1 MATSGNIEKK
11 FHGGST
17 GGYYIGI
24 DWKVNSQSV
33 SGNSSNVTAT
43 FYIRTSGN
51 GYTISSSASKNV
63 TLTINGTKY
72 SGTATVGMGANTKK
86 NLLSKTVTVNHNS
99 DGTKTC
105 SFACSGVFGL
115 TLSGKYYGTVSH
127 SGNGT
132 FNTINLNSAPRW
144 TSDDTRMNDI
154 RSHVIIPENWNSVT
168 VTSSTATDNEQ
179 GGNLHY
185 DIHRYING
193 VYSAQIKAGG
203 SNLSVTD
210 NIGSWGQGTRIKYEA
225 RVHDGSL
232 WASNSRWSWEYTK
245 NTFGRAAVDNVGSIT
260 AGTQGL
266 TFRAYG
272 ISNSGAGNGYV
283 NTEFGYRMECLTPG
297 VSIQGS
303 TEHYQNNQ
311 GDVNFAIGIKNNGGN
326 PTNPHW
332 IDANQLKAVFRDSN
346 YCGEIRLR
354 LTSWNSYGS
363 SGYFDFSV
371 WVDLRQNPPWTSIR
385 YGANNKI
392 NFNGTDYYIPAHL
405 PFYLEWDAVSD
416 PVEGNA
422 CTYDVLYQIGEES
435 WVHLGSTSST
445 NYTAYLGNTAIGNRK
460 INNFRMIVRAKTRYG
475 YYSDTGATRI
485 SLWDYSVPTVR
496 VSSINRTKD
505 KVTISGQ
512 ITTNT
517 SIPGNTASGE
527 HYRWHGESNIG
538 FTASGSGATKSFTL
552 NIAAAQN
559 KSGNIHIASS
569 DLVMDKLSTI
579 ISKQWGNID
588 VAVKAYMPIMS
599 MNKFGVGIGTRLANS
614 NYVFEVDGN
623 ANVKGKL
630 YINGSAVANASH
642 THNNIVSR
650 GDVTCESGTA
660 RPAVSGASMSQAYNN
675 GYPTAYGNL
684 LTLRGTGD
692 SQLLLG
698 WSGTNGAHAPAYIRS
713 RRDVG
718 DANWS
723 GWAQIYT
730 TAHKPSASDI
740 GALPLSGGTMRGY
753 IQLPSN
759 GGSWINGATNGNLRG
774 YQQSSGSYHPII
786 SQTTSSGHKVSLGG
800 LGDDF
805 GFHIYDKNRTD
816 NGVDKYWRIS
826 LGGKDIYTDMR
837 FTIQD
842 NWLYTTGN
850 NGWYNSTHGGGWYMS
865 DSSWIR
871 AYNNKNIYTAGTIQ
885 GWASR
890 ARYVKALDSSNN
902 LDFEFDSGEGYFN
915 VYSGSGV
922 GIVVGRPWSGS
933 KGTEPALYNNGGGS
947 WGFLG
952 NSGNAWFRVYGYGGS
967 VSDRN
972 KKYHI
977 TKALEEEQYEN
988 LKNLNIYNYRT
999 ISENNT
1005 SGEKVAE
1012 KHLTHS
1018 NFKNDDGEYLTSA
1031 VVVDGIE
1038 YDELDE
1044 NLSQDEIKRLRIEE
1058 ILDKNPSFSK
1068 ELKRQDLM
1076 LGAMVDELPTEVTFY
1091 DNEGGDG
1098 KAVDMYSYTT
1108 MVAGA
1113 TKHLINKVE
1122 TLEKENEIKDN
1133 KISELEQR
1141 LEKMEELLN
1150 GIINKG

>member
-72 SGTATVGMGANTKK
+72 SGTAKVGMGANTKK

-225 RVHDGSL
+225 KVHDGSL
-232 WASNSRWSWEYTK
+232 WASGSRWSWEYTK

-311 GDVNFAIGIKNNGGN
+311 GDVNFTIGIKNNGGN

-371 WVDLRQNPPWTSIR
+371 SVDLRQNPPWTSIR

-517 SIPGNTASGE
+517 SIPGNTASDE

-569 DLVMDKLSTI
+569 DLVMDKLSAI

-630 YINGSAVANASH
+630 YINGKPIQMDTSNLLKKSDLATATNYKGKVANIGNDGVMEVGKYIDFHNH
-642 THNNIVSR
+642 TTNDYDSRITCDGDILTVSR
-650 GDVTCESGTA
+650 HLATG
-660 RPAVSGASMSQAYNN
+660 
-675 GYPTAYGNL
+675 GNL
-684 LTLRGTGD
+684 T
-692 SQLLLG
+692 
-698 WSGTNGAHAPAYIRS
+698 
-713 RRDVG
+713 V
-718 DANWS
+718 
-723 GWAQIYT
+723 
-730 TAHKPSASDI
+730 
-740 GALPLSGGTMRGY
+740 GGTINPQSY
-753 IQLPSN
+753 IQLPNS
-759 GGSWINGATNGNLRG
+759 GGSWLNGATNGNIRG
-774 YQQSSGSYHPII
+774 YRQSTGSYHPLI
-786 SQTTSSGHKVSLGG
+786 SQTTSSGHKISLGG
-800 LGDDF
+800 LGNDF
-805 GFHIYDKNRTD
+805 GFYMYDANRTE
-816 NGVDKYWRIS
+816 NGFDGYFKFICNSKEIESGCVIN
-826 LGGKDIYTDMR
+826 M
-837 FTIQD
+837 
-842 NWLYTTGN
+842 GN
-850 NGWYNSTHGGGWYMS
+850 HIKFWNNNALLFATHGGGWFMS
-865 DSSWIR
+865 DSTWIR
-871 AYNNKNIYTAGTIQ
+871 AYNDKNIYTGGEVKCNRVTTRSMDAPDGQNIDINTK
-885 GWASR
+885 GR
-890 ARYVKALDSSNN
+890 ALGLNCSSA
-902 LDFEFDSGEGYFN
+902 
-915 VYSGSGV
+915 SGV
-922 GIVVGRPWSGS
+922 WVEFKAQWSGS
-933 KGTEPALYNNGGGS
+933 KGTEPSLFNTSGNGWGYIGGS
-947 WGFLG
+947 GYSWY
-952 NSGNAWFRVYGYGGS
+952 RVYGIGGS

-972 KKYHI
+972 KKYDI
-977 TKALEEEQYEN
+977 AKADCSEQYEN
-988 LKNLNIYNYRT
+988 IKNINLYNYRT
-999 ISENNT
+999 ISDKVNEET
-1005 SGEKVAE
+1005 GDVEEKI
-1012 KHLTHS
+1012 
-1018 NFKNDDGEYLTSA
+1018 Y
-1031 VVVDGIE
+1031 
-1038 YDELDE
+1038 
-1044 NLSQDEIKRLRIEE
+1044 
-1058 ILDKNPSFSK
+1058 
-1068 ELKRQDLM
+1068 RQDLM
-1076 LGAMVDELPTEVTFY
+1076 LGCMVDELPTETVFY
-1091 DNEGGDG
+1091 DNESGDG
-1098 KAVDMYSYTT
+1098 KAVDMYSYTS
-1108 MVAGA
+1108 MILGA
-1113 TKHLINKVE
+1113 TKHLQTKVE
-1122 TLEKENEIKDN
+1122 NLEKENDLKNKRIDELEIK
-1133 KISELEQR
+1133 
-1141 LEKMEELLN
+1141 LEKLEEMLN

>member
-115 TLSGKYYGTVSH
+115 TLSGTYYGTVSH

-132 FNTINLNSAPRW
+132 FNTINLNSAPWW

-168 VTSSTATDNEQ
+168 VTSATATDNEQ

-225 RVHDGSL
+225 KVHDGSL
-232 WASNSRWSWEYTK
+232 WASSSRWSWEYTK
-245 NTFGRAAVDNVGSIT
+245 NTFTKASVNNVDTIYSDSNTFSFT
-260 AGTQGL
+260 LYGL
-266 TFRAYG
+266 R
-272 ISNSGAGNGYV
+272 NSGANNGYV
-283 NTEFGYRMECLTPG
+283 NAEFGYRIESLIPG
-297 VSIQGS
+297 ISVYGESWTFVEG
-303 TEHYQNNQ
+303 QN
-311 GDVNFAIGIKNNGGN
+311 DVRVTLGIKKGSN
-326 PTNPHW
+326 PTNRNW
-332 IDANQLKAVFRDSN
+332 LDINELKAKFRNNN
-346 YCGEIRLR
+346 YMGTVRLR
-354 LTSWNSYGS
+354 LVSWNSYGS
-363 SGYFDFSV
+363 EGYTDFDV
-371 WVDLRQNPPWTSIR
+371 YVDLRQNPPYTKIR

-422 CTYDVLYQIGEES
+422 CTYDILYQIGEES

-445 NYTAYLGNTAIGNRK
+445 NYTAYLGNTDIGNRK

-496 VSSINRTKD
+496 VSSVTRAKD

-538 FTASGSGATKSFTL
+538 FTASGSGTTKSFTL

-569 DLVMDKLSTI
+569 DLVMDKLSAI

-650 GDVTCESGTA
+650 GNVTCETGTT
-660 RPAVSGASMSQAYNN
+660 RPAVNGLSMGQVYNN
-675 GYPTAYGNL
+675 SYPTTYGNV
-684 LTLRGTGD
+684 LTLKGQGD

-713 RRDVG
+713 KRDVG

-723 GWAQIYT
+723 SWAQIYT

-740 GALPLSGGTMRGY
+740 GALSLSGGTMTGG

-759 GGSWINGATNGNLRG
+759 GGSWLSGATNGNLRG
-774 YQQSSGSYHPII
+774 YKQSSGSFHPII
-786 SQTTSSGHKVSLGG
+786 SQTTSNNHKIALGG

-805 GFHIYDKNRTD
+805 GFYMYDANRTE
-816 NGVDKYWRIS
+816 NGFDGYFKFMCNIKEIESGCVIN
-826 LGGKDIYTDMR
+826 M
-837 FTIQD
+837 
-842 NWLYTTGN
+842 GN
-850 NGWYNSTHGGGWYMS
+850 HLKFWNNNALLFATHGGGIYMS
-865 DSSWIR
+865 DSTWVRI
-871 AYNNKNIYTAGTIQ
+871 YGDKNFYTGGRIKTVNAMETRYIDAIQNSNLDISANGTGTI
-885 GWASR
+885 
-890 ARYVKALDSSNN
+890 
-902 LDFEFDSGEGYFN
+902 FFN
-915 VYSGSGV
+915 MHSGSGCNLNLNKA
-922 GIVVGRPWSGS
+922 WSGNS
-933 KGTEPALYNNGGGS
+933 GTEPSFYNTKGNG
-947 WGFLG
+947 WGFIG
-952 NSGNAWFRVYGYGGS
+952 NSGWSFYRVYGAGGS

-988 LKNLNIYNYRT
+988 LKNINIYNYRS
-999 ISENNT
+999 ISTREVDLREIAENT
-1005 SGEKVAE
+1005 LKGSGF
-1012 KHLTHS
+1012 KHE
-1018 NFKNDDGEYLTSA
+1018 DDTYKTES
-1031 VVVDGIE
+1031 VEWNGIVYE
-1038 YDELDE
+1038 ELDP
-1044 NLSQDEIKRLRIEE
+1044 NLSQEEVKEERIRQIIK
-1058 ILDKNPSFSK
+1058 KNPQYN
-1068 ELKRQDLM
+1068 EVKRQDLM

>member
-154 RSHVIIPENWNSVT
+154 RGHVIIPENWGSVT
-168 VTSSTATDNEQ
+168 VTSATATDNEQ

-225 RVHDGSL
+225 KVHDGSL
-232 WASNSRWSWEYTK
+232 WASGSRWSWEYTK

-311 GDVNFAIGIKNNGGN
+311 GDVNFTIGIKNNGGN

-371 WVDLRQNPPWTSIR
+371 SVDLRQNPPWTSIR

-569 DLVMDKLSTI
+569 DLVMDKLSAI

-623 ANVKGKL
+623 ANIKGKL
-630 YINGSAVANASH
+630 HINGSVLSN
-642 THNNIVSR
+642 NNIVSR
-650 GDVTCESGTA
+650 GNVTCESGTA

-713 RRDVG
+713 KRDVG

-740 GALPLSGGTMRGY
+740 GALSLSGGTMTGG
-753 IQLPSN
+753 IQLHNTANSWL
-759 GGSWINGATNGNLRG
+759 GGSTAGNLKG
-774 YQQSSGSYHPII
+774 YKQSSGSFHPII
-786 SQTTSSGHKVSLGG
+786 SQTTYNNHKIALGG

-805 GFHIYDKNRTD
+805 GFYLYDKNRTE
-816 NGVDKYWRIS
+816 NGIDGYFKFMLSNKEMETNCVIN
-826 LGGKDIYTDMR
+826 M
-837 FTIQD
+837 
-842 NWLYTTGN
+842 GN
-850 NGWYNSTHGGGWYMS
+850 HIKFWNNNALLFATHGGGIYMS
-865 DSSWIR
+865 DSTWVRI
-871 AYNNKNIYTAGTIQ
+871 YGDKNFYTG
-885 GWASR
+885 GE
-890 ARYVKALDSSNN
+890 VKCNRVTTRSMDALDGQNIDINTKGRALGLNCSSA
-902 LDFEFDSGEGYFN
+902 
-915 VYSGSGV
+915 SGV
-922 GIVVGRPWSGS
+922 WVEFKAQWSGS
-933 KGTEPALYNNGGGS
+933 KGTEPSLFNTSGNGWGYIGGS
-947 WGFLG
+947 GYSWY
-952 NSGNAWFRVYGYGGS
+952 RVYGTGGS

-972 KKYHI
+972 KKYDI
-977 TKALEEEQYEN
+977 TKADCSEQYEN
-988 LKNLNIYNYRT
+988 IKNINLYNYRT
-999 ISENNT
+999 ISDKVNEET
-1005 SGEKVAE
+1005 GDVEEKI
-1012 KHLTHS
+1012 
-1018 NFKNDDGEYLTSA
+1018 Y
-1031 VVVDGIE
+1031 
-1038 YDELDE
+1038 
-1044 NLSQDEIKRLRIEE
+1044 
-1058 ILDKNPSFSK
+1058 
-1068 ELKRQDLM
+1068 RQDLM
-1076 LGAMVDELPTEVTFY
+1076 LGCMVDELPTETVFY
-1091 DNEGGDG
+1091 DNESGDG
-1098 KAVDMYSYTT
+1098 KAVDMYSYTS
-1108 MVAGA
+1108 MILGA
-1113 TKHLINKVE
+1113 TKHLQTKVE
-1122 TLEKENEIKDN
+1122 TLEKENEIKNN

-1150 GIINKG
+1150 GIINKE

>member
-72 SGTATVGMGANTKK
+72 SGTAKVGMGANTKK

-132 FNTINLNSAPRW
+132 FNTINLNSAPWW

-154 RSHVIIPENWNSVT
+154 RGHVIIPENWGSVT
-168 VTSSTATDNEQ
+168 VTSATATDNEQ

-225 RVHDGSL
+225 KVHDGSL
-232 WASNSRWSWEYTK
+232 WASGSRWSWEYTK

-311 GDVNFAIGIKNNGGN
+311 GDVNFTIGIKNNGGN

-371 WVDLRQNPPWTSIR
+371 SVDLRQNPPWTSIR

-496 VSSINRTKD
+496 VSSVTRAKD

-517 SIPGNTASGE
+517 SIPGNTASDE

-538 FTASGSGATKSFTL
+538 FKASGSGATKSFTL

-569 DLVMDKLSTI
+569 DLVMDKLSAI

-614 NYVFEVDGN
+614 NYIFEVDGN
-623 ANVKGKL
+623 ANIKGKL
-630 YINGSAVANASH
+630 HINGSVLSN
-642 THNNIVSR
+642 NNIVSR
-650 GDVTCESGTA
+650 GDVACETGAT
-660 RPAVSGASMSQAYNN
+660 RPSVSGLSMGQVYNN
-675 GYPTAYGNL
+675 GYPTSYGNV

-740 GALPLSGGTMRGY
+740 GALPLSGGTMTGG
-753 IQLPSN
+753 IQLHNTANSWL
-759 GGSWINGATNGNLRG
+759 GGSTAGNLKG
-774 YQQSSGSYHPII
+774 YKQSSGSFHPII
-786 SQTTSSGHKVSLGG
+786 SQTTYNNHKIALGG

-805 GFHIYDKNRTD
+805 GFYLYDKNRTE
-816 NGVDKYWRIS
+816 NGIDGYFKFMLSNKEMETNCVIN
-826 LGGKDIYTDMR
+826 M
-837 FTIQD
+837 
-842 NWLYTTGN
+842 GN
-850 NGWYNSTHGGGWYMS
+850 NLKFWNNNALLFATYGGGIYMS
-865 DSSWIR
+865 DSTWVRIY
-871 AYNNKNIYTAGTIQ
+871 ADKNFYTG
-885 GWASR
+885 GE
-890 ARYVKALDSSNN
+890 VKCNRVTTRSMDALDGQNIDINTKGRALGLNCSSA
-902 LDFEFDSGEGYFN
+902 
-915 VYSGSGV
+915 SGV
-922 GIVVGRPWSGS
+922 WVEFKAQWSGS
-933 KGTEPALYNNGGGS
+933 KGTEPSLFNTSGNGWGYIGGS
-947 WGFLG
+947 GYSWY
-952 NSGNAWFRVYGYGGS
+952 RVYGTGGS

-972 KKYHI
+972 KKYDI
-977 TKALEEEQYEN
+977 TKADCEEQYEN
-988 LKNLNIYNYRT
+988 VKNLNIYNYRT
-999 ISENNT
+999 ISDKVNEET
-1005 SGEKVAE
+1005 GDVEEKI
-1012 KHLTHS
+1012 
-1018 NFKNDDGEYLTSA
+1018 Y
-1031 VVVDGIE
+1031 
-1038 YDELDE
+1038 
-1044 NLSQDEIKRLRIEE
+1044 
-1058 ILDKNPSFSK
+1058 
-1068 ELKRQDLM
+1068 RQDLM
-1076 LGAMVDELPTEVTFY
+1076 LGCMVDELPTETVFY
-1091 DNEGGDG
+1091 DNESGDG
-1098 KAVDMYSYTT
+1098 KAVDMYSYTS
-1108 MVAGA
+1108 MILGA

>member
-72 SGTATVGMGANTKK
+72 SGTAKVGMGANTKK

-225 RVHDGSL
+225 KVHDGSL
-232 WASNSRWSWEYTK
+232 WASGSRWSWEYTK

-266 TFRAYG
+266 AFRAYG

-311 GDVNFAIGIKNNGGN
+311 GDVNFTIGIKNNGGN

-371 WVDLRQNPPWTSIR
+371 SVDLRQNPPWTKIR

-517 SIPGNTASGE
+517 SIPGNTASDE

-538 FTASGSGATKSFTL
+538 FKASGSGATKSFTL

-569 DLVMDKLSTI
+569 DLVMDKLSAI

-599 MNKFGVGIGTRLANS
+599 INKFGVGIGTRLANS

-623 ANVKGKL
+623 TNIKGNL
-630 YINGSAVANASH
+630 YINGSSVANSSH
-642 THNNIVSR
+642 THNNLVSR
-650 GDVTCESGTA
+650 GNVTCESGTT

-713 RRDVG
+713 KRDVG

-740 GALPLSGGTMRGY
+740 GALSLSGGTMTGG
-753 IQLPSN
+753 IQLHNTANSWL
-759 GGSWINGATNGNLRG
+759 GGSTAGNLKG
-774 YQQSSGSYHPII
+774 YKQSSGSFHPII
-786 SQTTSSGHKVSLGG
+786 SQTTYNNHKIALGG

-805 GFHIYDKNRTD
+805 GFYLYDKNRTE
-816 NGVDKYWRIS
+816 NGIDGYFKFMLSNKEMETNCVIN
-826 LGGKDIYTDMR
+826 M
-837 FTIQD
+837 
-842 NWLYTTGN
+842 GN
-850 NGWYNSTHGGGWYMS
+850 NLKFWNNNALLFATHGGGIYMS
-865 DSSWIR
+865 DSTWVRI
-871 AYNNKNIYTAGTIQ
+871 YGDKNFYTG
-885 GWASR
+885 GE
-890 ARYVKALDSSNN
+890 VKCNRVTTRSMDALDGQNIDINTKGRALGLNCSSA
-902 LDFEFDSGEGYFN
+902 
-915 VYSGSGV
+915 SGV
-922 GIVVGRPWSGS
+922 WVEFKAQWSGS
-933 KGTEPALYNNGGGS
+933 KGTEPSLFNTSGNGWGYIGGS
-947 WGFLG
+947 GYSWY
-952 NSGNAWFRVYGYGGS
+952 RVYGTGGS

-972 KKYHI
+972 KKYDI
-977 TKALEEEQYEN
+977 AKADCSEQYEN
-988 LKNLNIYNYRT
+988 IKNINLYNYRT
-999 ISENNT
+999 ISDKVNEET
-1005 SGEKVAE
+1005 GDVEEKI
-1012 KHLTHS
+1012 
-1018 NFKNDDGEYLTSA
+1018 Y
-1031 VVVDGIE
+1031 
-1038 YDELDE
+1038 
-1044 NLSQDEIKRLRIEE
+1044 
-1058 ILDKNPSFSK
+1058 
-1068 ELKRQDLM
+1068 RQDLM
-1076 LGAMVDELPTEVTFY
+1076 LGCMVDELPTETVFY
-1091 DNEGGDG
+1091 DNESGDG
-1098 KAVDMYSYTT
+1098 KAVDMYSYTS
-1108 MVAGA
+1108 MILGA

>member
-225 RVHDGSL
+225 KVHDGSL
-232 WASNSRWSWEYTK
+232 WASGSRWSWEYTK

-303 TEHYQNNQ
+303 TEHYQSNQ
-311 GDVNFAIGIKNNGGN
+311 GDVNFVIGIKNNGGN

-517 SIPGNTASGE
+517 SIPGNTASDE

-538 FTASGSGATKSFTL
+538 FKASGSGTTKSFTL

-569 DLVMDKLSTI
+569 DLVMDKLSAI

-623 ANVKGKL
+623 ANIKGKL
-630 YINGSAVANASH
+630 HINGSVLSN
-642 THNNIVSR
+642 NNIVSR

-740 GALPLSGGTMRGY
+740 GALSLSGGTMTGG
-753 IQLPSN
+753 IQLHNTANSWL
-759 GGSWINGATNGNLRG
+759 GGSTAGNLKG
-774 YQQSSGSYHPII
+774 YKQSSGSFHPII
-786 SQTTSSGHKVSLGG
+786 SQTTYNNHKIALGG

-805 GFHIYDKNRTD
+805 GFYLYDKNRTE
-816 NGVDKYWRIS
+816 NGIDGYFKFMLSNKEMETNCVIN
-826 LGGKDIYTDMR
+826 M
-837 FTIQD
+837 
-842 NWLYTTGN
+842 GN
-850 NGWYNSTHGGGWYMS
+850 KLKFWNNNALEFATHGGGWYMS

-885 GWASR
+885 GWTSR

-902 LDFEFDSGEGYFN
+902 LDFEFDRGEGYFN

-922 GIVVGRPWSGS
+922 GIVIGRPWSGS
-933 KGTEPALYNNGGGS
+933 SGTEPALYNNKGNG
-947 WGFLG
+947 WGFIG
-952 NSGNAWFRVYGYGGS
+952 NSGSSWFRIYGTGGS

-977 TKALEEEQYEN
+977 TKALHEEQYEN
-988 LKNLNIYNYRT
+988 VKNLNIYNYRT
-999 ISENNT
+999 IST
-1005 SGEKVAE
+1005 SNISPTELAE

-1018 NFKNDDGEYLTSA
+1018 GFMDEEGKYVTTS
-1031 VVVDGIE
+1031 VIVEEIE
-1038 YDELDE
+1038 YKKLEE
-1044 NLSQDEIKRLRIEE
+1044 GLSQDEIKELRIKE
-1058 ILDKNPSFSK
+1058 IIEKNPHFL
-1068 ELKRQDLM
+1068 EVKRQDLM

-1122 TLEKENEIKDN
+1122 TLEKENKIKDN

>member
-51 GYTISSSASKNV
+51 GYTISSSAPKNV

-154 RSHVIIPENWNSVT
+154 RGHVIIPENWGSVT
-168 VTSSTATDNEQ
+168 VTSATATDNEQ

-225 RVHDGSL
+225 KVHDGSL
-232 WASNSRWSWEYTK
+232 WASGSRWSWEYTK

-311 GDVNFAIGIKNNGGN
+311 GDVNFTIGIKNNGGN

-371 WVDLRQNPPWTSIR
+371 SVDLRQNPPWTSIR

-485 SLWDYSVPTVR
+485 SLWDYSVPTIR

-569 DLVMDKLSTI
+569 DLVMDKLSAI

-623 ANVKGKL
+623 ANIKGKL
-630 YINGSAVANASH
+630 HINGSVLSN
-642 THNNIVSR
+642 NNIVSR
-650 GDVTCESGTA
+650 GNVTCESGTA

-713 RRDVG
+713 KRDVG

-740 GALPLSGGTMRGY
+740 GALSLSGGTMTGG
-753 IQLPSN
+753 IQLHNTANSWL
-759 GGSWINGATNGNLRG
+759 GGSTAGNLKG
-774 YQQSSGSYHPII
+774 YKQSSGSFHPII
-786 SQTTSSGHKVSLGG
+786 SQTTYNNHKIALGG

-805 GFHIYDKNRTD
+805 GFYLYDANRTA
-816 NGVDKYWRIS
+816 NGIDGYFKFMLSNKEMETNCVINMGNS
-826 LGGKDIYTDMR
+826 LK
-837 FTIQD
+837 F
-842 NWLYTTGN
+842 WN
-850 NGWYNSTHGGGWYMS
+850 NNALLFATHGGGIYMS
-865 DSSWIR
+865 DSTWVRI
-871 AYNNKNIYTAGTIQ
+871 YGDKNFYTG
-885 GWASR
+885 GE
-890 ARYVKALDSSNN
+890 VKCNRVTTRSMDALDGQNIDINTKGRALGLNCSSA
-902 LDFEFDSGEGYFN
+902 
-915 VYSGSGV
+915 SGV
-922 GIVVGRPWSGS
+922 WVEFKAQWSGS
-933 KGTEPALYNNGGGS
+933 KGTEPSLFNTSGNGWGYIGGS
-947 WGFLG
+947 GYSWY
-952 NSGNAWFRVYGYGGS
+952 RVYGTGGS

-972 KKYHI
+972 KKYDI
-977 TKALEEEQYEN
+977 TKADCSEQYEN
-988 LKNLNIYNYRT
+988 IKNINLYNYRT
-999 ISENNT
+999 ISDKVNEET
-1005 SGEKVAE
+1005 GDVEEKI
-1012 KHLTHS
+1012 
-1018 NFKNDDGEYLTSA
+1018 Y
-1031 VVVDGIE
+1031 
-1038 YDELDE
+1038 
-1044 NLSQDEIKRLRIEE
+1044 
-1058 ILDKNPSFSK
+1058 
-1068 ELKRQDLM
+1068 RQDLM
-1076 LGAMVDELPTEVTFY
+1076 LGCMVDELPTETVFY
-1091 DNEGGDG
+1091 DNESGDG
-1098 KAVDMYSYTT
+1098 KAVDMYSYTS
-1108 MVAGA
+1108 MILGA
-1113 TKHLINKVE
+1113 TKHLQTKVE
-1122 TLEKENEIKDN
+1122 TLEKENEIKNN

>member
-1 MATSGNIEKK
+1 MATSGTIEKK

-17 GGYYIGI
+17 GGYYFGI
-24 DWKVNSQSV
+24 DWKVNSQST
-33 SGNSSNVTAT
+33 SNNSSNVTASV
-43 FYIRTSGN
+43 FIRSSGN
-51 GYTISSSASKNV
+51 GYTISSTASKNI
-63 TLTINGTKY
+63 TLTINGTSY
-72 SGTATVGMGANTKK
+72 SGTATVGIGANTKK
-86 NLLSKTVTVNHNS
+86 TLLTKTVDVKHNS

-105 SFACSGVFGL
+105 AFACSGALGL
-115 TLSGKYYGTVSH
+115 TLSGTKYNTVSH

-132 FNTINLNSAPRW
+132 FNTINLNTAPWW

-154 RSHVIIPENWNSVT
+154 RGHVIIPENWNSVT
-168 VTSSTATDNEQ
+168 VTSATATDNEQ

-245 NTFGRAAVDNVGSIT
+245 NTFGRAVVDNVGSIT

-311 GDVNFAIGIKNNGGN
+311 GDVNFTIGIKNNGGN

-538 FTASGSGATKSFTL
+538 FTASGSGTTKSFTL

-569 DLVMDKLSTI
+569 DLVMDKLSAI

-623 ANVKGKL
+623 ANVKGNL

-650 GDVTCESGTA
+650 GNVTCESGST

-698 WSGTNGAHAPAYIRS
+698 WADTNGAHAPAYIRS

-730 TAHKPSASDI
+730 TAHKPSPTDI
-740 GALPLSGGTMRGY
+740 GALPTSGGTMTGY
-753 IQLPSN
+753 IQLPNN
-759 GGSWINGATNGNLRG
+759 GSSWIDGATKGNLRG
-774 YQQSSGSYHPII
+774 SKQSTDSYHPII
-786 SQTTSSGHKVSLGG
+786 SQTTSSNHKISLGG

-805 GFHIYDKNRTD
+805 GFHVYDKNRTE
-816 NGVDKYWRIS
+816 NGIDKYWRIN
-826 LGGKDIYTDMR
+826 LEGKDIYTNMR
-837 FTIQD
+837 FTVAGD
-842 NWLYTTGN
+842 WLYTTGN
-850 NGWYNSTHGGGWYMS
+850 TGWYNSTHAGGWFMQDNAWVRS
-865 DSSWIR
+865 
-871 AYNNKNIYTAGTIQ
+871 YNDKNIYTGGRIKTVNAMETRYIDAIQ
-885 GWASR
+885 N
-890 ARYVKALDSSNN
+890 NN
-902 LDFEFDSGEGYFN
+902 LDISANGTGTIFFN
-915 VYSGSGV
+915 MHSGSGV
-922 GIVVGRPWSGS
+922 NLNLNKNWSGS
-933 KGTEPALYNNGGGS
+933 SGSEPSLYNTKGNG
-947 WGFLG
+947 WGYLG
-952 NSGNAWFRVYGYGGS
+952 NSGWAFYRVYGAGGS

-988 LKNLNIYNYRT
+988 LKNINIYNYRS
-999 ISENNT
+999 ISTREVDLREIAENT
-1005 SGEKVAE
+1005 LKGSGF
-1012 KHLTHS
+1012 KHE
-1018 NFKNDDGEYLTSA
+1018 DDTYKTES
-1031 VVVDGIE
+1031 VEWNGIVYE
-1038 YDELDE
+1038 ELDP
-1044 NLSQDEIKRLRIEE
+1044 NLSQEEIKEERIRQIIE
-1058 ILDKNPSFSK
+1058 KNPQYN
-1068 ELKRQDLM
+1068 EVKRQDLM

-1108 MVAGA
+1108 MIAGA
-1113 TKHLINKVE
+1113 VKHLIKKVE
-1122 TLEKENEIKDN
+1122 QLEKENEELKN
-1133 KISELEQR
+1133 KIEILEV
-1141 LEKMEELLN
+1141 K
-1150 GIINKG
+1150 

>member
-154 RSHVIIPENWNSVT
+154 RGHVIIPENWNSVT
-168 VTSSTATDNEQ
+168 VTSATATDNEQ

-225 RVHDGSL
+225 KVHDGSL
-232 WASNSRWSWEYTK
+232 WASGSRWSWEYTK
-245 NTFGRAAVDNVGSIT
+245 NTFTKASVNNVDTIYSDSNTFSFT
-260 AGTQGL
+260 LYGL
-266 TFRAYG
+266 R
-272 ISNSGAGNGYV
+272 NSGANNGYV
-283 NTEFGYRMECLTPG
+283 NAEFGYRIESLIPG
-297 VSIQGS
+297 ISVYGESWTFVEG
-303 TEHYQNNQ
+303 QN
-311 GDVNFAIGIKNNGGN
+311 DMRVTLGIKKGSN
-326 PTNPHW
+326 PTNRNW
-332 IDANQLKAVFRDSN
+332 LDINELKAKFRNNN
-346 YCGEIRLR
+346 YMGTVRLR
-354 LTSWNSYGS
+354 LVSWNSYGS
-363 SGYFDFSV
+363 EGYTDFDV
-371 WVDLRQNPPWTSIR
+371 YVDLRQNPPYTKIR

-485 SLWDYSVPTVR
+485 SLWDYSLPTVR

-517 SIPGNTASGE
+517 SIPGNTASDE

-538 FTASGSGATKSFTL
+538 FKASGSGATKPFTL

-569 DLVMDKLSTI
+569 DLVMDKLSAI

-623 ANVKGKL
+623 ANIKGNLHINGKPIQMDTSNLLKKSDLATATNYKGK
-630 YINGSAVANASH
+630 VANIGNNGVMEVGKYIDFHNH
-642 THNNIVSR
+642 TTNDYDSRITCDGDILTVSR
-650 GDVTCESGTA
+650 HLATG
-660 RPAVSGASMSQAYNN
+660 
-675 GYPTAYGNL
+675 GNL
-684 LTLRGTGD
+684 T
-692 SQLLLG
+692 
-698 WSGTNGAHAPAYIRS
+698 
-713 RRDVG
+713 V
-718 DANWS
+718 
-723 GWAQIYT
+723 
-730 TAHKPSASDI
+730 
-740 GALPLSGGTMRGY
+740 GGTINPQSY
-753 IQLPSN
+753 IQLPNS
-759 GGSWINGATNGNLRG
+759 GGSWLNGATNGNIRG
-774 YQQSSGSYHPII
+774 YRQSTGSYHPLI

-800 LGDDF
+800 LGDYF
-805 GFHIYDKNRTD
+805 GFYLYDANRTA
-816 NGVDKYWRIS
+816 NGFDKEFTFS
-826 LGGKDIYTDMR
+826 LANKE
-837 FTIQD
+837 
-842 NWLYTTGN
+842 LYTTCRTIHNEWVYCQGN
-850 NGWYNSTHGGGWYMS
+850 YGLYFQTHNGGWYMS
-865 DSSWIR
+865 DSSWVRSYADKSIYTGGTIKAGNALETR
-871 AYNNKNIYTAGTIQ
+871 YINSTGGNLDINSRGNTLFINANAASGANLNINRQWSGSQGTEVSIYNNKGK
-885 GWASR
+885 GWG
-890 ARYVKALDSSNN
+890 YLGSS
-902 LDFEFDSGEGYFN
+902 E
-915 VYSGSGV
+915 YSF
-922 GIVVGRPWSGS
+922 
-933 KGTEPALYNNGGGS
+933 Y
-947 WGFLG
+947 
-952 NSGNAWFRVYGYGGS
+952 RVYGIGGS
-967 VSDRN
+967 VSARES
-972 KKYHI
+972 KYEI
-977 TKALEEEQYEN
+977 SKADTETQYDN
-988 LKNLNIYNYRT
+988 VKALNIYNYRS
-999 ISENNT
+999 ISDERDEEGN
-1005 SGEKVAE
+1005 
-1012 KHLTHS
+1012 
-1018 NFKNDDGEYLTSA
+1018 
-1031 VVVDGIE
+1031 VVKE
-1038 YDELDE
+1038 H
-1044 NLSQDEIKRLRIEE
+1044 KRE
-1058 ILDKNPSFSK
+1058 
-1068 ELKRQDLM
+1068 DLL
-1076 LGAMVDELPTEVTFY
+1076 LGCMVDELPTEVTFY

-1122 TLEKENEIKDN
+1122 TLEKENKIKDN

>member
-132 FNTINLNSAPRW
+132 FNTINLNSAPWW

-154 RSHVIIPENWNSVT
+154 RGHVIIPENWNSVT
-168 VTSSTATDNEQ
+168 VTSATATDNEQ

-225 RVHDGSL
+225 NVHDGSL
-232 WASNSRWSWEYTK
+232 WASGSRWSWEYTK

-371 WVDLRQNPPWTSIR
+371 WVDLRQNPPYTKIR

-392 NFNGTDYYIPAHL
+392 NLNGTDYYIPAHL

-416 PVEGNA
+416 PVERNA
-422 CTYDVLYQIGEES
+422 CTYDVFYQIGEET

-485 SLWDYSVPTVR
+485 SLWDYSLPTVR

-517 SIPGNTASGE
+517 SIPGNTASDE

-538 FTASGSGATKSFTL
+538 FKASGSGATKSFTL

-569 DLVMDKLSTI
+569 DLVMDKLSAI

-623 ANVKGKL
+623 ANIKGNLHINGKPIQMDTSNLLKKSDLATATNYKGK
-630 YINGSAVANASH
+630 VANIGNDGVMEVGKYIDFHNH
-642 THNNIVSR
+642 TTNDYDSRITCDGDILTVSR
-650 GDVTCESGTA
+650 HLATG
-660 RPAVSGASMSQAYNN
+660 
-675 GYPTAYGNL
+675 GNL
-684 LTLRGTGD
+684 T
-692 SQLLLG
+692 
-698 WSGTNGAHAPAYIRS
+698 
-713 RRDVG
+713 V
-718 DANWS
+718 
-723 GWAQIYT
+723 
-730 TAHKPSASDI
+730 
-740 GALPLSGGTMRGY
+740 GGTINPQSY
-753 IQLPSN
+753 IQLPNS
-759 GGSWINGATNGNLRG
+759 GGSWLDGSFKGNIRG
-774 YQQSSGSYHPII
+774 YRQSTGSYHPLI

-800 LGDDF
+800 LGDYF
-805 GFHIYDKNRTD
+805 GFYLYDANRTE
-816 NGVDKYWRIS
+816 NGFDKEFTFS
-826 LGGKDIYTDMR
+826 LANK
-837 FTIQD
+837 Q
-842 NWLYTTGN
+842 LYTTCRTIHNEWIYCQGDY
-850 NGWYNSTHGGGWYMS
+850 GLYFQTHNGGWYMS

-871 AYNNKNIYTAGTIQ
+871 SYADKNIYTGGRIKAGTALETRSMDAPDGQNIDINTK
-885 GWASR
+885 GR
-890 ARYVKALDSSNN
+890 ALGLNCS
-902 LDFEFDSGEGYFN
+902 
-915 VYSGSGV
+915 SGSGV
-922 GIVVGRPWSGS
+922 WVEFKAQWSGS
-933 KGTEPALYNNGGGS
+933 KGTEPSLFNTSGNGWGYIGGS
-947 WGFLG
+947 GYSWY
-952 NSGNAWFRVYGYGGS
+952 RVYGAGGS

-972 KKYHI
+972 KKYDI
-977 TKALEEEQYEN
+977 TKADCSEQYEN
-988 LKNLNIYNYRT
+988 IKNINLYNYRT
-999 ISENNT
+999 ISDKVNEET
-1005 SGEKVAE
+1005 GDVEEKI
-1012 KHLTHS
+1012 
-1018 NFKNDDGEYLTSA
+1018 Y
-1031 VVVDGIE
+1031 
-1038 YDELDE
+1038 
-1044 NLSQDEIKRLRIEE
+1044 
-1058 ILDKNPSFSK
+1058 
-1068 ELKRQDLM
+1068 RQDLM
-1076 LGAMVDELPTEVTFY
+1076 LGCMVDELPTETVFY
-1091 DNEGGDG
+1091 DNESGDG
-1098 KAVDMYSYTT
+1098 KAVDMYSYTS
-1108 MVAGA
+1108 MILGA
-1113 TKHLINKVE
+1113 TKHLQTKVE
-1122 TLEKENEIKDN
+1122 TLEKENEIKNN
-1133 KISELEQR
+1133 KINELEQR

>member
-132 FNTINLNSAPRW
+132 FNTINLNSAPWW

-154 RSHVIIPENWNSVT
+154 RGHVIIPENWNSVT
-168 VTSSTATDNEQ
+168 VTSATATDNEQ

-225 RVHDGSL
+225 KVHDGSL
-232 WASNSRWSWEYTK
+232 WASGSRWSWEYTK

-303 TEHYQNNQ
+303 TEHYQSNQ
-311 GDVNFAIGIKNNGGN
+311 GDVNFVIGIKNNGGN

-371 WVDLRQNPPWTSIR
+371 SVDLRQNPPWTSIR

-569 DLVMDKLSTI
+569 DLVMDKLSAI

-623 ANVKGKL
+623 ANIKGNLHINGKPIQMDTSNLLKKSDLATATNYKGK
-630 YINGSAVANASH
+630 VANIGNDGVMEVGKYIDFHNH
-642 THNNIVSR
+642 TTNDYDSRITCDGDILTVSR
-650 GDVTCESGTA
+650 HLATG
-660 RPAVSGASMSQAYNN
+660 
-675 GYPTAYGNL
+675 GNL
-684 LTLRGTGD
+684 T
-692 SQLLLG
+692 
-698 WSGTNGAHAPAYIRS
+698 
-713 RRDVG
+713 V
-718 DANWS
+718 
-723 GWAQIYT
+723 
-730 TAHKPSASDI
+730 
-740 GALPLSGGTMRGY
+740 GGTINPQSY
-753 IQLPSN
+753 IQLPNS
-759 GGSWINGATNGNLRG
+759 GGSWLNGATNGNIRG
-774 YQQSSGSYHPII
+774 YRQSTGSYHPLI
-786 SQTTSSGHKVSLGG
+786 SQTTSSGHKISLGG
-800 LGDDF
+800 LGNDF
-805 GFHIYDKNRTD
+805 GFYMYDANRTE
-816 NGVDKYWRIS
+816 NGFDGYFKFICNSKEIESGCVIN
-826 LGGKDIYTDMR
+826 M
-837 FTIQD
+837 
-842 NWLYTTGN
+842 GN
-850 NGWYNSTHGGGWYMS
+850 HIKFWNNNALLFATHGGGWFMS
-865 DSSWIR
+865 DSTWIR
-871 AYNNKNIYTAGTIQ
+871 AYNDKNIYTGGEVKCNRVTTRSMDAPDGQNIDINTK
-885 GWASR
+885 GR
-890 ARYVKALDSSNN
+890 ALGLNCSSA
-902 LDFEFDSGEGYFN
+902 
-915 VYSGSGV
+915 SGV
-922 GIVVGRPWSGS
+922 WVEFKAQWSGS
-933 KGTEPALYNNGGGS
+933 KGTEPSLFNTSGNGWGYIGGS
-947 WGFLG
+947 GYSWY
-952 NSGNAWFRVYGYGGS
+952 RVYGIGGS

-972 KKYHI
+972 KKYDI
-977 TKALEEEQYEN
+977 AKADCSEQYEN
-988 LKNLNIYNYRT
+988 IKNINLYNYRT
-999 ISENNT
+999 ISDKVNEET
-1005 SGEKVAE
+1005 GDVEEKI
-1012 KHLTHS
+1012 
-1018 NFKNDDGEYLTSA
+1018 Y
-1031 VVVDGIE
+1031 
-1038 YDELDE
+1038 
-1044 NLSQDEIKRLRIEE
+1044 
-1058 ILDKNPSFSK
+1058 
-1068 ELKRQDLM
+1068 RQDLM
-1076 LGAMVDELPTEVTFY
+1076 LGCMVDELPTETVFY
-1091 DNEGGDG
+1091 DNESGDG
-1098 KAVDMYSYTT
+1098 KAVDMYSYTS
-1108 MVAGA
+1108 MILGA

>member
-24 DWKVNSQSV
+24 DWKVNSQSA
-33 SGNSSNVTAT
+33 SSNSSNVTAT

-225 RVHDGSL
+225 KVHDGSL
-232 WASNSRWSWEYTK
+232 WASGSRWSWEYTK

-311 GDVNFAIGIKNNGGN
+311 GDVNFTIGIKNNGGN

-538 FTASGSGATKSFTL
+538 FKAYGSGATKSFTL

-569 DLVMDKLSTI
+569 DLVMDKLSAI

-623 ANVKGKL
+623 ANIKGKL
-630 YINGSAVANASH
+630 HINGSVLSN
-642 THNNIVSR
+642 NNIVSR

-740 GALPLSGGTMRGY
+740 GALSLSGGTMTGG
-753 IQLPSN
+753 IQLHNTANSWL
-759 GGSWINGATNGNLRG
+759 GGSTAGNLKG
-774 YQQSSGSYHPII
+774 YKQSSGSFHPII
-786 SQTTSSGHKVSLGG
+786 SQTTYNNHKIALGG

-805 GFHIYDKNRTD
+805 GFYLYDKNRTE
-816 NGVDKYWRIS
+816 NGIDGYFKFMLSNKEMETNCVIN
-826 LGGKDIYTDMR
+826 M
-837 FTIQD
+837 
-842 NWLYTTGN
+842 GN
-850 NGWYNSTHGGGWYMS
+850 KLKFWNNNALEFATHGGGWYMS

-885 GWASR
+885 GWTSR

-902 LDFEFDSGEGYFN
+902 LDFEFDRGEGYFN

-922 GIVVGRPWSGS
+922 GIVIGRPWSGS
-933 KGTEPALYNNGGGS
+933 SGTEPALYNNKGNG
-947 WGFLG
+947 WGFIG
-952 NSGNAWFRVYGYGGS
+952 NSGSSWFRIYGTGGS

-977 TKALEEEQYEN
+977 TKALHEEQYEN
-988 LKNLNIYNYRT
+988 VKNLNIYNYRT
-999 ISENNT
+999 IST
-1005 SGEKVAE
+1005 SNISPTELAE

-1018 NFKNDDGEYLTSA
+1018 GFMDEEGKYVTTS
-1031 VVVDGIE
+1031 VIVEEIE
-1038 YDELDE
+1038 YKKLEE
-1044 NLSQDEIKRLRIEE
+1044 GLSQDEIKELRIKE
-1058 ILDKNPSFSK
+1058 IIEKNPHFL
-1068 ELKRQDLM
+1068 EVKRQDLM

-1122 TLEKENEIKDN
+1122 TLEKENKIKDN

>member
-132 FNTINLNSAPRW
+132 FNTINLNSAPWW

-154 RSHVIIPENWNSVT
+154 RGHVIIPENWNSVT
-168 VTSSTATDNEQ
+168 VTSATATDNEQ

-225 RVHDGSL
+225 KVHDGSL
-232 WASNSRWSWEYTK
+232 WASGSRWSWEYTK

-303 TEHYQNNQ
+303 TEHYQSNQ
-311 GDVNFAIGIKNNGGN
+311 GDVNFVIGIKNNGGN

-371 WVDLRQNPPWTSIR
+371 SVDLRQNPPWTSIR

-422 CTYDVLYQIGEES
+422 CTYDILYQIGEES

-485 SLWDYSVPTVR
+485 SLWDYSLPTVR

-517 SIPGNTASGE
+517 SIPGNTASDE

-538 FTASGSGATKSFTL
+538 FKASGSGATKSFTL

-569 DLVMDKLSTI
+569 DLVMDKLSAI

-623 ANVKGKL
+623 ANIKGNLHINGKPIQMDTSNLLKKSDLATATNYKGK
-630 YINGSAVANASH
+630 VANIGNDGVMEVGKYIDFHNH
-642 THNNIVSR
+642 TTNDYDSRITCDGDILTVSR
-650 GDVTCESGTA
+650 HLATG
-660 RPAVSGASMSQAYNN
+660 
-675 GYPTAYGNL
+675 GNL
-684 LTLRGTGD
+684 T
-692 SQLLLG
+692 
-698 WSGTNGAHAPAYIRS
+698 
-713 RRDVG
+713 V
-718 DANWS
+718 
-723 GWAQIYT
+723 
-730 TAHKPSASDI
+730 
-740 GALPLSGGTMRGY
+740 GGTINPQSY
-753 IQLPSN
+753 IQLPNS
-759 GGSWINGATNGNLRG
+759 GGSWLNGATNGNIMG
-774 YQQSSGSYHPII
+774 YRQSTGSYHPII
-786 SQTTSSGHKVSLGG
+786 TQTTSSGHKISLGG
-800 LGDDF
+800 LGNDF
-805 GFHIYDKNRTD
+805 GFYMYDANRTE
-816 NGVDKYWRIS
+816 NGFDGYFKFICNF
-826 LGGKDIYTDMR
+826 KEIE
-837 FTIQD
+837 
-842 NWLYTTGN
+842 TGCVINMGNHIKFWN
-850 NGWYNSTHGGGWYMS
+850 NNALLFATHGGGWFMS
-865 DSSWIR
+865 DSTWIR
-871 AYNNKNIYTAGTIQ
+871 AYNDKNIYTGGEVKCNRVTTRSMDAPDGQNIDINTK
-885 GWASR
+885 GR
-890 ARYVKALDSSNN
+890 ALGLNCS
-902 LDFEFDSGEGYFN
+902 
-915 VYSGSGV
+915 SGSGV
-922 GIVVGRPWSGS
+922 WVEFKAQWSGS
-933 KGTEPALYNNGGGS
+933 KGTEPSLFNTSGNGWGYIGGS
-947 WGFLG
+947 GYSWY
-952 NSGNAWFRVYGYGGS
+952 RVYGAGGS

-972 KKYHI
+972 KKYDI
-977 TKALEEEQYEN
+977 TKADCSEQYEN
-988 LKNLNIYNYRT
+988 IKNINLYNYRT
-999 ISENNT
+999 ISDKVNEET
-1005 SGEKVAE
+1005 GDVEEKI
-1012 KHLTHS
+1012 
-1018 NFKNDDGEYLTSA
+1018 Y
-1031 VVVDGIE
+1031 
-1038 YDELDE
+1038 
-1044 NLSQDEIKRLRIEE
+1044 
-1058 ILDKNPSFSK
+1058 
-1068 ELKRQDLM
+1068 RQDLM
-1076 LGAMVDELPTEVTFY
+1076 LGCMVDELPTETVFY
-1091 DNEGGDG
+1091 DNESGDG
-1098 KAVDMYSYTT
+1098 KAVDMYSYTS
-1108 MVAGA
+1108 MILGA
-1113 TKHLINKVE
+1113 TKHLQTKVE

-1133 KISELEQR
+1133 KINELEQR

>member
-168 VTSSTATDNEQ
+168 VTSATATDNEQ

-225 RVHDGSL
+225 KVHDGSL
-232 WASNSRWSWEYTK
+232 WASGSRWSWEYTK

-311 GDVNFAIGIKNNGGN
+311 GDVNFTIGIKNNGGN

-517 SIPGNTASGE
+517 SIPGNTASDE

-569 DLVMDKLSTI
+569 DLVMDKLSAI

-630 YINGSAVANASH
+630 YINGKPIQMDTSNLLKKSDLATATNYKGKVANIGNDGVMEVGKYIDFHNH
-642 THNNIVSR
+642 TTNDYDSRITCDGDILTVSR
-650 GDVTCESGTA
+650 HLATG
-660 RPAVSGASMSQAYNN
+660 
-675 GYPTAYGNL
+675 GNL
-684 LTLRGTGD
+684 T
-692 SQLLLG
+692 
-698 WSGTNGAHAPAYIRS
+698 
-713 RRDVG
+713 V
-718 DANWS
+718 
-723 GWAQIYT
+723 
-730 TAHKPSASDI
+730 
-740 GALPLSGGTMRGY
+740 GGTINPQSY
-753 IQLPSN
+753 IQLPNS
-759 GGSWINGATNGNLRG
+759 GGSWLNGATNGNIRG
-774 YQQSSGSYHPII
+774 YRQSTGSYHPLI
-786 SQTTSSGHKVSLGG
+786 SQTTSSGHKISLGG
-800 LGDDF
+800 LGNDF
-805 GFHIYDKNRTD
+805 GFYMYDANRTE
-816 NGVDKYWRIS
+816 NGFDGYFKFICNSKEIESGCVIN
-826 LGGKDIYTDMR
+826 M
-837 FTIQD
+837 
-842 NWLYTTGN
+842 GN
-850 NGWYNSTHGGGWYMS
+850 HIKFWNNNALLFATHGGGWFMS
-865 DSSWIR
+865 DSTWIR
-871 AYNNKNIYTAGTIQ
+871 AYNDKNIYTGGEVKCNRVTTRSMDAPDGQNIDINTK
-885 GWASR
+885 GR
-890 ARYVKALDSSNN
+890 ALGLNCS
-902 LDFEFDSGEGYFN
+902 
-915 VYSGSGV
+915 SGSGV
-922 GIVVGRPWSGS
+922 WVEFKAQWSGS
-933 KGTEPALYNNGGGS
+933 KGTEPSLFNTSGNGWGYIGGS
-947 WGFLG
+947 GYSWY
-952 NSGNAWFRVYGYGGS
+952 RVYGTGGS

-972 KKYHI
+972 KKYDI
-977 TKALEEEQYEN
+977 TKADCSEQYEN
-988 LKNLNIYNYRT
+988 IKNINLYNYRT
-999 ISENNT
+999 ISDKVNEET
-1005 SGEKVAE
+1005 GDVEEKI
-1012 KHLTHS
+1012 
-1018 NFKNDDGEYLTSA
+1018 Y
-1031 VVVDGIE
+1031 
-1038 YDELDE
+1038 
-1044 NLSQDEIKRLRIEE
+1044 
-1058 ILDKNPSFSK
+1058 
-1068 ELKRQDLM
+1068 RQDLM
-1076 LGAMVDELPTEVTFY
+1076 LGCMVDELPTETVFY
-1091 DNEGGDG
+1091 DNESGDG
-1098 KAVDMYSYTT
+1098 KAVDMYSYTS
-1108 MVAGA
+1108 MILGA

>member
-132 FNTINLNSAPRW
+132 FNTINLNSAPWW

-154 RSHVIIPENWNSVT
+154 RGHVIIPENWGSVT
-168 VTSSTATDNEQ
+168 VTSATATDNEQ

-225 RVHDGSL
+225 KVHDGSL
-232 WASNSRWSWEYTK
+232 WASGSRWSWEYTK

-311 GDVNFAIGIKNNGGN
+311 GDVNFTIGIKNNGGN

-371 WVDLRQNPPWTSIR
+371 SVDLRQNPPWTSIR

-422 CTYDVLYQIGEES
+422 CTYDILYQIGEES

-496 VSSINRTKD
+496 VSSVTRAKD

-517 SIPGNTASGE
+517 SIPGNTASDE

-569 DLVMDKLSTI
+569 DLVMDKLSAI

-623 ANVKGKL
+623 ANIKGKL
-630 YINGSAVANASH
+630 HINGSVLSN
-642 THNNIVSR
+642 NNIVSR
-650 GDVTCESGTA
+650 GDVACETGAT
-660 RPAVSGASMSQAYNN
+660 RPSVSGLSMGQVYNN
-675 GYPTAYGNL
+675 GYPTSYGNV

-740 GALPLSGGTMRGY
+740 GALSLSGGTMTGG
-753 IQLPSN
+753 IQLHNTANSWL
-759 GGSWINGATNGNLRG
+759 GGSTAGNLKG
-774 YQQSSGSYHPII
+774 YKQSSGSFHPII
-786 SQTTSSGHKVSLGG
+786 SQTTYNNHKIALGG

-805 GFHIYDKNRTD
+805 GFYLYDKNRTE
-816 NGVDKYWRIS
+816 NGIDGYFKFMLSNKEMETNCVIN
-826 LGGKDIYTDMR
+826 M
-837 FTIQD
+837 
-842 NWLYTTGN
+842 GN
-850 NGWYNSTHGGGWYMS
+850 KLKFWNNNALEFATHGGGWYMS

-871 AYNNKNIYTAGTIQ
+871 AYNNKNIYTAGTVQ
-885 GWASR
+885 GWTSR

-902 LDFEFDSGEGYFN
+902 LDFEFDRGEGYFN

-922 GIVVGRPWSGS
+922 GIVIGRPWSGS
-933 KGTEPALYNNGGGS
+933 SGTEPALYNNKGNG
-947 WGFLG
+947 WGFIG
-952 NSGNAWFRVYGYGGS
+952 NSGSSWFRIYGTGGS

-977 TKALEEEQYEN
+977 TKALHEEQYEN
-988 LKNLNIYNYRT
+988 VKNLNIYNYRT
-999 ISENNT
+999 IST
-1005 SGEKVAE
+1005 SNISPTELAE

-1018 NFKNDDGEYLTSA
+1018 GFMNEEGKYVTTS
-1031 VVVDGIE
+1031 VIVEEIE
-1038 YDELDE
+1038 YKELE
-1044 NLSQDEIKRLRIEE
+1044 EGLSQDEIKELRIKE
-1058 ILDKNPSFSK
+1058 IIEKNPHFL
-1068 ELKRQDLM
+1068 EVKRQDLM

-1122 TLEKENEIKDN
+1122 TLEKENE
-1133 KISELEQR
+1133 ELRNR
-1141 LEKMEELLN
+1141 LDKLEELLN

>member
-132 FNTINLNSAPRW
+132 FNTINLNSAPWW

-154 RSHVIIPENWNSVT
+154 RGHVIIPENWNSVT
-168 VTSSTATDNEQ
+168 VTSATATDNEQ

-225 RVHDGSL
+225 KVHDGSL
-232 WASNSRWSWEYTK
+232 WASGSRWSWEYTK

-303 TEHYQNNQ
+303 TEHYQSNQ
-311 GDVNFAIGIKNNGGN
+311 GDVNFTIGIKNNGGN

-371 WVDLRQNPPWTSIR
+371 SVDLRQNPPWTSIR

-496 VSSINRTKD
+496 VSSVTRAKD

-517 SIPGNTASGE
+517 SIPGNTASDE

-538 FTASGSGATKSFTL
+538 FKASGSGATKSFTL

-569 DLVMDKLSTI
+569 DLVMDKLSAI

-599 MNKFGVGIGTRLANS
+599 INKFGVGIGTRLANS

-623 ANVKGKL
+623 TNIKGNL
-630 YINGSAVANASH
+630 YINGSSVANSSH
-642 THNNIVSR
+642 THNNLVSR
-650 GDVTCESGTA
+650 GNVTCESGTA

-713 RRDVG
+713 KRDVG

-730 TAHKPSASDI
+730 TAHKPSASDV
-740 GALPLSGGTMRGY
+740 GALSLSGGTMTGG
-753 IQLPSN
+753 IQLHNSAN
-759 GGSWINGATNGNLRG
+759 SWIGGSTAGNLKG
-774 YQQSSGSYHPII
+774 YKQSSGSFHPII
-786 SQTTSSGHKVSLGG
+786 SQTTYNNHKIALGG

-805 GFHIYDKNRTD
+805 GFYLYDKNRTE
-816 NGVDKYWRIS
+816 NGIDGYFKFMLSNKEMETNCVIN
-826 LGGKDIYTDMR
+826 M
-837 FTIQD
+837 
-842 NWLYTTGN
+842 GN
-850 NGWYNSTHGGGWYMS
+850 NLKFWNNNALLFATHGGGIYMS
-865 DSSWIR
+865 DSTWVRI
-871 AYNNKNIYTAGTIQ
+871 YGDKNFYTG
-885 GWASR
+885 GE
-890 ARYVKALDSSNN
+890 VKCNRVTTRSMDALDGQNIDINTKGRALGLNCSSA
-902 LDFEFDSGEGYFN
+902 
-915 VYSGSGV
+915 SGV
-922 GIVVGRPWSGS
+922 WVEFKAQWSGS
-933 KGTEPALYNNGGGS
+933 KGTEPSLFNTSGNGWGYIGGS
-947 WGFLG
+947 GYSWY
-952 NSGNAWFRVYGYGGS
+952 RVYGTGGS

-972 KKYHI
+972 KKYDI
-977 TKALEEEQYEN
+977 AKADCSEQYEN
-988 LKNLNIYNYRT
+988 IKNINLYNYRT
-999 ISENNT
+999 ISDKVNEET
-1005 SGEKVAE
+1005 GDVEEKI
-1012 KHLTHS
+1012 
-1018 NFKNDDGEYLTSA
+1018 Y
-1031 VVVDGIE
+1031 
-1038 YDELDE
+1038 
-1044 NLSQDEIKRLRIEE
+1044 
-1058 ILDKNPSFSK
+1058 
-1068 ELKRQDLM
+1068 RQDLM
-1076 LGAMVDELPTEVTFY
+1076 LGCMVDELPTETVFY
-1091 DNEGGDG
+1091 DNESGDG
-1098 KAVDMYSYTT
+1098 KAVDMYSYTS
-1108 MVAGA
+1108 MILGA

>member
-1 MATSGNIEKK
+1 MATSGTIEKK

-17 GGYYIGI
+17 GGYYFGI
-24 DWKVNSQSV
+24 DWKVNSQST
-33 SGNSSNVTAT
+33 SNNSSNVTASV
-43 FYIRTSGN
+43 FIRSSGN
-51 GYTISSSASKNV
+51 GYTISSTASKNI
-63 TLTINGTKY
+63 TLTINGTSY
-72 SGTATVGMGANTKK
+72 SGTATVGIGANTKK
-86 NLLSKTVTVNHNS
+86 TLLTKTVDVKHNS

-105 SFACSGVFGL
+105 AFACSGALGL
-115 TLSGKYYGTVSH
+115 TLSGTKYNTVSH

-132 FNTINLNSAPRW
+132 FNTINLNTAPWW
-144 TSDDTRMNDI
+144 TSDNARIKWDGREITSD
-154 RSHVIIPENWNSVT
+154 VILPENVSTIQVI
-168 VTSSTATDNEQ
+168 SSTATDNES

-185 DIHRYING
+185 DIHRYVNG

-203 SNLSVTD
+203 SSITAND
-210 NIGSWGQGTRIKYEA
+210 NISAWGQGTKIQYECK
-225 RVHDGSL
+225 VHDGSL
-232 WASNSRWSWEYTK
+232 WASGSRWSVLCTK
-245 NTFGRAAVDNVGSIT
+245 NTFTKASVNNVNGIGPDST
-260 AGTQGL
+260 
-266 TFRAYG
+266 TFSFTLYG
-272 ISNSGAGNGYV
+272 FRNSGANNGYV
-283 NTEFGYRMECLTPG
+283 NADFGYRIESLTSG
-297 VSIQGS
+297 ISVYGESWTFIQG
-303 TEHYQNNQ
+303 QN
-311 GDVNFAIGIKNNGGN
+311 DVRVTMGIKNGSN
-326 PTNPHW
+326 PTNRNW
-332 IDANQLKAVFRDSN
+332 LDMNELKAKFRNNN
-346 YCGEIRLR
+346 YMGTLRLR
-354 LTSWNSYGS
+354 LVSWNSYGS
-363 SGYFDFSV
+363 EGYTDFDV
-371 WVDLRQNPPWTSIR
+371 YVDLRQNPPWTSIR

-538 FTASGSGATKSFTL
+538 FTASGSGTTKSFTL

-569 DLVMDKLSTI
+569 DLVMDKLSAI

-623 ANVKGKL
+623 TNIKGKL
-630 YINGSAVANASH
+630 HINGSVLSN
-642 THNNIVSR
+642 NNIVSR
-650 GDVTCESGTA
+650 GDVACETGTT

-698 WSGTNGAHAPAYIRS
+698 WADTNGAHAPAYIRS
-713 RRDVG
+713 RRDVS

-730 TAHKPSASDI
+730 TAHKPSASDV
-740 GALPLSGGTMRGY
+740 GALPLSGGTMRGS

-759 GGSWINGATNGNLRG
+759 GGSWLDGSINGNLRG
-774 YQQSSGSYHPII
+774 SQQSTGSYHPII

-805 GFHIYDKNRTD
+805 GFHIYDASRTA

-850 NGWYNSTHGGGWYMS
+850 NGWYNSTYGGGWYMK
-865 DSSWIR
+865 DSSWVR
-871 AYNNKNIYTAGTIQ
+871 SYNDKNIYTANTLRCGTTETRYIKGTQ
-885 GWASR
+885 GGG
-890 ARYVKALDSSNN
+890 NGN
-902 LDFEFDSGEGYFN
+902 LDLLVYDGYSIYISPSASSGASLHIN
-915 VYSGSGV
+915 
-922 GIVVGRPWSGS
+922 RNWSGS
-933 KGTEPALYNNGGGS
+933 SGTEPSFYNTKGNG
-947 WGFLG
+947 WGFVG
-952 NSGNAWFRVYGYGGS
+952 NSGQSFYRVYGAGGS

-972 KKYHI
+972 KKYEI
-977 TKALEEEQYEN
+977 TKADIETQYEN
-988 LKNLNIYNYRT
+988 IKDLNIYNYRT
-999 ISENNT
+999 ISTLTTTVEQL
-1005 SGEKVAE
+1005 AE
-1012 KHLTHS
+1012 DY
-1018 NFKNDDGEYLTSA
+1018 FKNNFLDLEGKYITNSIIIDEKEYM
-1031 VVVDGIE
+1031 
-1038 YDELDE
+1038 ELDE
-1044 NLSQDEIKRLRIEE
+1044 NLSQEEIKELRIKE
-1058 ILDKNPSFSK
+1058 IIEKNPNFG
-1068 ELKRQDLM
+1068 ECKREDLS
-1076 LGAMVDELPTEVTFY
+1076 LGCMVDEMPLETTFY

-1098 KAVDMYSYTT
+1098 KSVDMYSYTT
-1108 MVAGA
+1108 MIVGA

-1122 TLEKENEIKDN
+1122 TLEKENEELRN
-1133 KISELEQR
+1133 KLDK
-1141 LEKMEELLN
+1141 LEELLN

>member
-86 NLLSKTVTVNHNS
+86 NLLSRTVTVNHNS

-132 FNTINLNSAPRW
+132 FNTINLNSAPWW

-154 RSHVIIPENWNSVT
+154 RGHVIIPENWNSVT
-168 VTSSTATDNEQ
+168 VTSATATDNEQ

-225 RVHDGSL
+225 KVHDGSL
-232 WASNSRWSWEYTK
+232 WASGSRWSWEYTK

-303 TEHYQNNQ
+303 TEHYQSNQ
-311 GDVNFAIGIKNNGGN
+311 GDVNFVIGIKNNGGN

-371 WVDLRQNPPWTSIR
+371 SVDLRQNPPWTSIR

-422 CTYDVLYQIGEES
+422 CTYDILYQIGEES

-485 SLWDYSVPTVR
+485 SLWDYSLPTVR

-517 SIPGNTASGE
+517 SIPGNTASDE

-538 FTASGSGATKSFTL
+538 FKASGSGATKSFTL

-569 DLVMDKLSTI
+569 DLVMDKLSAI

-623 ANVKGKL
+623 ANIKGNLHINGKPIQMDTSNLLKKSDLATATNYKGK
-630 YINGSAVANASH
+630 VANIGNDGVMEVGKYIDFHNH
-642 THNNIVSR
+642 TTNDYDSRITCDGDILTVSR
-650 GDVTCESGTA
+650 HLATG
-660 RPAVSGASMSQAYNN
+660 
-675 GYPTAYGNL
+675 GNL
-684 LTLRGTGD
+684 T
-692 SQLLLG
+692 
-698 WSGTNGAHAPAYIRS
+698 
-713 RRDVG
+713 V
-718 DANWS
+718 
-723 GWAQIYT
+723 
-730 TAHKPSASDI
+730 
-740 GALPLSGGTMRGY
+740 GGTINPQSY
-753 IQLPSN
+753 IQLPNS
-759 GGSWINGATNGNLRG
+759 GGSWLNGATNGNIRG
-774 YQQSSGSYHPII
+774 YRQSTGSYHPLI
-786 SQTTSSGHKVSLGG
+786 SQTTSSGHKISLGG
-800 LGDDF
+800 LGNDF
-805 GFHIYDKNRTD
+805 GFYMYDANRTE
-816 NGVDKYWRIS
+816 NGFDGYFKFICNF
-826 LGGKDIYTDMR
+826 KEIE
-837 FTIQD
+837 
-842 NWLYTTGN
+842 TGCVINMGNHIKFWN
-850 NGWYNSTHGGGWYMS
+850 NNALLFATHGGGWFMS
-865 DSSWIR
+865 DSTWIR
-871 AYNNKNIYTAGTIQ
+871 AYNDKNIYTGGEVKCNRVTTRSMDAPDGQNIDINTK
-885 GWASR
+885 GR
-890 ARYVKALDSSNN
+890 ALGLNCSSA
-902 LDFEFDSGEGYFN
+902 
-915 VYSGSGV
+915 SGV
-922 GIVVGRPWSGS
+922 WVEFKAQWSGS
-933 KGTEPALYNNGGGS
+933 KGTEPSLFNTSGNGWGYIGGS
-947 WGFLG
+947 GYSWY
-952 NSGNAWFRVYGYGGS
+952 RVYGTGGS

-972 KKYHI
+972 KKYDI
-977 TKALEEEQYEN
+977 TKADCSEQYEN
-988 LKNLNIYNYRT
+988 IKNINLYNYRT
-999 ISENNT
+999 ISDKVNEET
-1005 SGEKVAE
+1005 GDVEEKI
-1012 KHLTHS
+1012 
-1018 NFKNDDGEYLTSA
+1018 Y
-1031 VVVDGIE
+1031 
-1038 YDELDE
+1038 
-1044 NLSQDEIKRLRIEE
+1044 
-1058 ILDKNPSFSK
+1058 
-1068 ELKRQDLM
+1068 RQDLM
-1076 LGAMVDELPTEVTFY
+1076 LGCMVDELPTETVFY
-1091 DNEGGDG
+1091 DNESGDG
-1098 KAVDMYSYTT
+1098 KAVDMYSYTS
-1108 MVAGA
+1108 MILGA
-1113 TKHLINKVE
+1113 TKHLQTKVE

>member
-132 FNTINLNSAPRW
+132 FNTINLNSAPWW

-154 RSHVIIPENWNSVT
+154 RGHVIIPENWGSVT
-168 VTSSTATDNEQ
+168 VTSATATDNEQ

-225 RVHDGSL
+225 KVHDGSL
-232 WASNSRWSWEYTK
+232 WASGSRWSWEYTK
-245 NTFGRAAVDNVGSIT
+245 NTFGKAAVDNVGSIT

-266 TFRAYG
+266 AFRAYG

-283 NTEFGYRMECLTPG
+283 NTEFGYRIECLTPG

-303 TEHYQNNQ
+303 NEHYQNNQ
-311 GDVNFAIGIKNNGGN
+311 GDVNFTIGIKNNGGN

-517 SIPGNTASGE
+517 SIPGNTASDE

-538 FTASGSGATKSFTL
+538 FKASGSGATKSFTL

-569 DLVMDKLSTI
+569 DLVMDKLSAI

-623 ANVKGKL
+623 ANIKGKL
-630 YINGSAVANASH
+630 HINGSVLSN
-642 THNNIVSR
+642 NNIVSR
-650 GDVTCESGTA
+650 GDVACETGAT
-660 RPAVSGASMSQAYNN
+660 RPSVSGLSMGQVYNN
-675 GYPTAYGNL
+675 GYPTSYGNV

-713 RRDVG
+713 KRDVG

-740 GALPLSGGTMRGY
+740 GALPLSGGTMTGG
-753 IQLPSN
+753 IQLHN
-759 GGSWINGATNGNLRG
+759 TAGSWLSGATNGNLKG
-774 YQQSSGSYHPII
+774 YRQSPESYHPII
-786 SQTTSSGHKVSLGG
+786 SQTTSSGHKISLGG
-800 LGDDF
+800 LGDNF
-805 GFHIYDKNRTD
+805 GFHLYDAGRTS
-816 NGVDKYWRIS
+816 NGIDKYWRYN
-826 LGGKDIYTDMR
+826 LAEKKVDTDMR
-837 FTIQD
+837 LTIYD

-850 NGWYNSTHGGGWYMS
+850 NGWYNSTYGGGIYMS
-865 DSSWIR
+865 DSTWVRIYGDKNFYTGGEVKCNRVTTRSMDAPDGQNIDINTKGR
-871 AYNNKNIYTAGTIQ
+871 ALGLNC
-885 GWASR
+885 
-890 ARYVKALDSSNN
+890 SSA
-902 LDFEFDSGEGYFN
+902 
-915 VYSGSGV
+915 SGV
-922 GIVVGRPWSGS
+922 WVEFKAQWSGS
-933 KGTEPALYNNGGGS
+933 KGTEPSLFNTSGNGWGYIGGS
-947 WGFLG
+947 GYSWY
-952 NSGNAWFRVYGYGGS
+952 RVYGTGGS

-972 KKYHI
+972 KKYDI
-977 TKALEEEQYEN
+977 AKADCSEQYEN
-988 LKNLNIYNYRT
+988 IKNINLYNYRT
-999 ISENNT
+999 ISDKVNEET
-1005 SGEKVAE
+1005 GDVEEKI
-1012 KHLTHS
+1012 
-1018 NFKNDDGEYLTSA
+1018 Y
-1031 VVVDGIE
+1031 
-1038 YDELDE
+1038 
-1044 NLSQDEIKRLRIEE
+1044 
-1058 ILDKNPSFSK
+1058 
-1068 ELKRQDLM
+1068 RQDLM
-1076 LGAMVDELPTEVTFY
+1076 LGCMVDELPTETVFY
-1091 DNEGGDG
+1091 DNESGDG
-1098 KAVDMYSYTT
+1098 KAVDMYSYTS
-1108 MVAGA
+1108 MILGA
-1113 TKHLINKVE
+1113 TKHLQTKVE
-1122 TLEKENEIKDN
+1122 TLEKENEIKNN

>member
-132 FNTINLNSAPRW
+132 FNTINLNSAPWW

-154 RSHVIIPENWNSVT
+154 RGHVIIPENWNSVT
-168 VTSSTATDNEQ
+168 VTSATATDNEQ

-225 RVHDGSL
+225 KVHDGSL
-232 WASNSRWSWEYTK
+232 WASGSRWSWEYTK

-303 TEHYQNNQ
+303 TEHYQSNQ
-311 GDVNFAIGIKNNGGN
+311 GDVNFTIGIKNNGGN

-371 WVDLRQNPPWTSIR
+371 SVDLRQNPPWTSIR

-496 VSSINRTKD
+496 VSSVTRAKD

-517 SIPGNTASGE
+517 SIPGNTASDE

-538 FTASGSGATKSFTL
+538 FKASGSGATKSFTL

-569 DLVMDKLSTI
+569 DLVMDKLSAI

-599 MNKFGVGIGTRLANS
+599 INKFGVGIGTRLANS

-623 ANVKGKL
+623 TNIKGNL
-630 YINGSAVANASH
+630 YINGSSVANSSH
-642 THNNIVSR
+642 THNNLVSR
-650 GDVTCESGTA
+650 GNVTCESGTA

-713 RRDVG
+713 KRDVG

-730 TAHKPSASDI
+730 TAHKPSASDV
-740 GALPLSGGTMRGY
+740 GALSLSGGTMTGG
-753 IQLPSN
+753 IQLHNSANSWIGGSTAGNLKGYKQSN
-759 GGSWINGATNGNLRG
+759 GSF
-774 YQQSSGSYHPII
+774 HPII
-786 SQTTSSGHKVSLGG
+786 SQTTYNNHKIALGG

-805 GFHIYDKNRTD
+805 GFYLYDKNRTE
-816 NGVDKYWRIS
+816 NGIDGYFKFMLSNKEMETNCVIN
-826 LGGKDIYTDMR
+826 M
-837 FTIQD
+837 
-842 NWLYTTGN
+842 GN
-850 NGWYNSTHGGGWYMS
+850 NLKFWNNNALLFATHGGGIYMS
-865 DSSWIR
+865 DSTWVRI
-871 AYNNKNIYTAGTIQ
+871 YGDKNFYTG
-885 GWASR
+885 GE
-890 ARYVKALDSSNN
+890 VKCNRVTTRSMDALDGQNIDINTKGRALGLNCSSA
-902 LDFEFDSGEGYFN
+902 
-915 VYSGSGV
+915 SGV
-922 GIVVGRPWSGS
+922 WVEFKAQWSGS
-933 KGTEPALYNNGGGS
+933 KGTEPSLFNTSGNGWGYIGGS
-947 WGFLG
+947 GYSWY
-952 NSGNAWFRVYGYGGS
+952 RVYGTGGS

-972 KKYHI
+972 KKYDI
-977 TKALEEEQYEN
+977 AKADCSEQYEN
-988 LKNLNIYNYRT
+988 IKNINLYNYRT
-999 ISENNT
+999 ISDKVNEET
-1005 SGEKVAE
+1005 GDVEEKI
-1012 KHLTHS
+1012 
-1018 NFKNDDGEYLTSA
+1018 Y
-1031 VVVDGIE
+1031 
-1038 YDELDE
+1038 
-1044 NLSQDEIKRLRIEE
+1044 
-1058 ILDKNPSFSK
+1058 
-1068 ELKRQDLM
+1068 RQDLM
-1076 LGAMVDELPTEVTFY
+1076 LGCMVDELPTETVFY
-1091 DNEGGDG
+1091 DNESGDG
-1098 KAVDMYSYTT
+1098 KAVDMYSYTS
-1108 MVAGA
+1108 MILGA

>member
-132 FNTINLNSAPRW
+132 FNTINLNSAPWW

-154 RSHVIIPENWNSVT
+154 RGHVIIPENWGSVT
-168 VTSSTATDNEQ
+168 VTSATATDNEQ

-225 RVHDGSL
+225 KVHDGSL
-232 WASNSRWSWEYTK
+232 WASGSRWSWEYTK

-266 TFRAYG
+266 AFRAYG

-303 TEHYQNNQ
+303 TEHYQSNQ
-311 GDVNFAIGIKNNGGN
+311 GDVNFVIGIKNNGGN

-422 CTYDVLYQIGEES
+422 CTYDILYQIGEES

-485 SLWDYSVPTVR
+485 SLWDYSLPTVR

-517 SIPGNTASGE
+517 SIPGNTASDE

-538 FTASGSGATKSFTL
+538 FKASGSGATKSFTL

-569 DLVMDKLSTI
+569 DLVMDKLSAI

-623 ANVKGKL
+623 ANIKGNLHINGKPIQMDTSNLLKKSDLATATNYKGK
-630 YINGSAVANASH
+630 VANIGNDGVMEVGKYIDFHNH
-642 THNNIVSR
+642 TTNDYDSRITCDGDILTVSR
-650 GDVTCESGTA
+650 HLATG
-660 RPAVSGASMSQAYNN
+660 
-675 GYPTAYGNL
+675 GNL
-684 LTLRGTGD
+684 T
-692 SQLLLG
+692 
-698 WSGTNGAHAPAYIRS
+698 
-713 RRDVG
+713 V
-718 DANWS
+718 
-723 GWAQIYT
+723 
-730 TAHKPSASDI
+730 
-740 GALPLSGGTMRGY
+740 GGTINPQSY
-753 IQLPSN
+753 IQLPNS
-759 GGSWINGATNGNLRG
+759 GGSWLDGSFKGNIRG
-774 YQQSSGSYHPII
+774 YRQSTGSYHPII
-786 SQTTSSGHKVSLGG
+786 SQTTSSGHKISLGG

-805 GFHIYDKNRTD
+805 GFYMYDANRTE
-816 NGVDKYWRIS
+816 NGFDGYFKFMSNIKEIESGCVIN
-826 LGGKDIYTDMR
+826 M
-837 FTIQD
+837 
-842 NWLYTTGN
+842 GN
-850 NGWYNSTHGGGWYMS
+850 HIKFWNNNALLFATHGGGWYMS
-865 DSSWIR
+865 DSTWLRS
-871 AYNNKNIYTAGTIQ
+871 YNDKNIYTGGEVKCNRVTTRSMDAPDGQNIDINTK
-885 GWASR
+885 GR
-890 ARYVKALDSSNN
+890 ALGLNCSSA
-902 LDFEFDSGEGYFN
+902 
-915 VYSGSGV
+915 SGV
-922 GIVVGRPWSGS
+922 WVEFKAQWSGS
-933 KGTEPALYNNGGGS
+933 KGTEPSLFNTSGNGWGYIGGS
-947 WGFLG
+947 GYSWY
-952 NSGNAWFRVYGYGGS
+952 RVYGTGGS

-972 KKYHI
+972 KKYDI
-977 TKALEEEQYEN
+977 AKADCSEQYEN
-988 LKNLNIYNYRT
+988 IKNINLYNYRT
-999 ISENNT
+999 ISDKVNEET
-1005 SGEKVAE
+1005 GDVEEKI
-1012 KHLTHS
+1012 
-1018 NFKNDDGEYLTSA
+1018 Y
-1031 VVVDGIE
+1031 
-1038 YDELDE
+1038 
-1044 NLSQDEIKRLRIEE
+1044 
-1058 ILDKNPSFSK
+1058 
-1068 ELKRQDLM
+1068 RQDLM
-1076 LGAMVDELPTEVTFY
+1076 LGCMVDELPTETVFY
-1091 DNEGGDG
+1091 DNESGDG
-1098 KAVDMYSYTT
+1098 KAVDMYSYTS
-1108 MVAGA
+1108 MILGA
-1113 TKHLINKVE
+1113 TKHLQTKVE
-1122 TLEKENEIKDN
+1122 NLEKENDLKN
-1133 KISELEQR
+1133 KRIDELESR
-1141 LEKMEELLN
+1141 LEKMEEMLN

>member
-72 SGTATVGMGANTKK
+72 SGTAKVGMGANTKK

-132 FNTINLNSAPRW
+132 FNTINLNSAPWW

-154 RSHVIIPENWNSVT
+154 RGHVIIPENWNSVT
-168 VTSSTATDNEQ
+168 VTSATATDNEQ

-225 RVHDGSL
+225 KVHDGSL
-232 WASNSRWSWEYTK
+232 WASGSRWSWEYTK

-303 TEHYQNNQ
+303 TEHYQSNQ
-311 GDVNFAIGIKNNGGN
+311 GDVNFVIGIKNNGGN

-371 WVDLRQNPPWTSIR
+371 SVDLRQNPPWTSIR

-422 CTYDVLYQIGEES
+422 CTYDILYQIGEES

-496 VSSINRTKD
+496 VSSVTRAKD

-517 SIPGNTASGE
+517 SIPGNTASDE

-538 FTASGSGATKSFTL
+538 FKASGSGATKSFTL

-569 DLVMDKLSTI
+569 DLVMDKLSAI
-579 ISKQWGNID
+579 ITKQWGNID

-623 ANVKGKL
+623 ANIKGNLHINGKPIQMDTSNLLKKSDLATATNYKGK
-630 YINGSAVANASH
+630 VANIGNDGVMEVGKYIDFHNH
-642 THNNIVSR
+642 TTNDYDSRITCDGDILTVSR
-650 GDVTCESGTA
+650 HLATG
-660 RPAVSGASMSQAYNN
+660 
-675 GYPTAYGNL
+675 GNL
-684 LTLRGTGD
+684 T
-692 SQLLLG
+692 
-698 WSGTNGAHAPAYIRS
+698 
-713 RRDVG
+713 V
-718 DANWS
+718 
-723 GWAQIYT
+723 
-730 TAHKPSASDI
+730 
-740 GALPLSGGTMRGY
+740 GGTINPQSY
-753 IQLPSN
+753 IQLPNS
-759 GGSWINGATNGNLRG
+759 GGSWLNGATNGNIRG
-774 YQQSSGSYHPII
+774 YRQSTGSYHPLI
-786 SQTTSSGHKVSLGG
+786 SQTTSSGHKISLGG
-800 LGDDF
+800 LGNDF
-805 GFHIYDKNRTD
+805 GFYMYDANRTE
-816 NGVDKYWRIS
+816 NGFDGYFKFICNF
-826 LGGKDIYTDMR
+826 KEIE
-837 FTIQD
+837 
-842 NWLYTTGN
+842 TGCVINMGNHIKFWN
-850 NGWYNSTHGGGWYMS
+850 NNALLFATHGGGWFMS
-865 DSSWIR
+865 DSTWIR
-871 AYNNKNIYTAGTIQ
+871 AYNDKNIYTG
-885 GWASR
+885 GE
-890 ARYVKALDSSNN
+890 VKCNRVTTRSMDALDGQNIDINTKGRALGLNCSSA
-902 LDFEFDSGEGYFN
+902 
-915 VYSGSGV
+915 SGV
-922 GIVVGRPWSGS
+922 WVEFKAQWSGS
-933 KGTEPALYNNGGGS
+933 KGTEPSLFNTSGNGWGYIGGS
-947 WGFLG
+947 GYSWY
-952 NSGNAWFRVYGYGGS
+952 RVYGTGGS

-972 KKYHI
+972 KKYDI
-977 TKALEEEQYEN
+977 AKADCSEQYEN
-988 LKNLNIYNYRT
+988 IKNINLYNYRT
-999 ISENNT
+999 ISDKVNEET
-1005 SGEKVAE
+1005 GDVEEKI
-1012 KHLTHS
+1012 
-1018 NFKNDDGEYLTSA
+1018 Y
-1031 VVVDGIE
+1031 
-1038 YDELDE
+1038 
-1044 NLSQDEIKRLRIEE
+1044 
-1058 ILDKNPSFSK
+1058 
-1068 ELKRQDLM
+1068 RQDLM
-1076 LGAMVDELPTEVTFY
+1076 LGCMVDELPTETVFY
-1091 DNEGGDG
+1091 DNESGDG
-1098 KAVDMYSYTT
+1098 KAVDMYSYTS
-1108 MVAGA
+1108 MILGA

>member
-225 RVHDGSL
+225 KVHDGSL
-232 WASNSRWSWEYTK
+232 WASGSRWSWEYTK

-266 TFRAYG
+266 AFRAYG

-303 TEHYQNNQ
+303 TEHYQSNQ
-311 GDVNFAIGIKNNGGN
+311 GDVNFVIGIKNNGGN

-371 WVDLRQNPPWTSIR
+371 SVDLRQNPPWTSIR

-517 SIPGNTASGE
+517 SIPGNTASDE

-538 FTASGSGATKSFTL
+538 FKASGSGATKSFTL

-569 DLVMDKLSTI
+569 DLVMDKLSAI

-623 ANVKGKL
+623 ANIKGNLHINGKPIQMDTSNLLKKSDLATATNYKGK
-630 YINGSAVANASH
+630 VANIGNDGVMEVGKYIDFHNH
-642 THNNIVSR
+642 TTNDYDSRITCDGDILTVSR
-650 GDVTCESGTA
+650 HLATG
-660 RPAVSGASMSQAYNN
+660 
-675 GYPTAYGNL
+675 GNL
-684 LTLRGTGD
+684 T
-692 SQLLLG
+692 
-698 WSGTNGAHAPAYIRS
+698 
-713 RRDVG
+713 V
-718 DANWS
+718 
-723 GWAQIYT
+723 
-730 TAHKPSASDI
+730 
-740 GALPLSGGTMRGY
+740 GGTINPQSY
-753 IQLPSN
+753 IQLPNS
-759 GGSWINGATNGNLRG
+759 GGSWLNGATNGNIRG
-774 YQQSSGSYHPII
+774 YRQSTGSYHPLI
-786 SQTTSSGHKVSLGG
+786 SQTTSSGHKISLGG
-800 LGDDF
+800 LGNDF
-805 GFHIYDKNRTD
+805 GFYMYDANRTE
-816 NGVDKYWRIS
+816 NGFDGYFKFICNF
-826 LGGKDIYTDMR
+826 KEIE
-837 FTIQD
+837 
-842 NWLYTTGN
+842 TGCVINMGNHIKFWN
-850 NGWYNSTHGGGWYMS
+850 NNALLFATHGGGWFMS
-865 DSSWIR
+865 DSTWIR
-871 AYNNKNIYTAGTIQ
+871 AYNDKNIYTG
-885 GWASR
+885 GE
-890 ARYVKALDSSNN
+890 VKCNRVTTRSMDALDGQNIDINTKGRALGLNCSSA
-902 LDFEFDSGEGYFN
+902 
-915 VYSGSGV
+915 SGV
-922 GIVVGRPWSGS
+922 WVEFKAQWSGS
-933 KGTEPALYNNGGGS
+933 KGTEPSLFNTSGNGWGYIGGS
-947 WGFLG
+947 GYSWY
-952 NSGNAWFRVYGYGGS
+952 RVYGTGGS

-972 KKYHI
+972 KKYDI
-977 TKALEEEQYEN
+977 TKADCSEQYEN
-988 LKNLNIYNYRT
+988 IKNINLYNYRT
-999 ISENNT
+999 ISDKVNEET
-1005 SGEKVAE
+1005 GDVEEKI
-1012 KHLTHS
+1012 
-1018 NFKNDDGEYLTSA
+1018 Y
-1031 VVVDGIE
+1031 
-1038 YDELDE
+1038 
-1044 NLSQDEIKRLRIEE
+1044 
-1058 ILDKNPSFSK
+1058 
-1068 ELKRQDLM
+1068 RQDLM
-1076 LGAMVDELPTEVTFY
+1076 LGCMVDELPTETVFY
-1091 DNEGGDG
+1091 DNESGDG
-1098 KAVDMYSYTT
+1098 KAVDMYSYTS
-1108 MVAGA
+1108 MILGA
-1113 TKHLINKVE
+1113 TKHLQTKVE
-1122 TLEKENEIKDN
+1122 TLEKENEIKNN

>member
-72 SGTATVGMGANTKK
+72 SGTAKVGMGANTKK

-132 FNTINLNSAPRW
+132 FNTINLNSAPWW

-154 RSHVIIPENWNSVT
+154 RGHVIIPENWNSVT
-168 VTSSTATDNEQ
+168 VTSATATDNEQ

-225 RVHDGSL
+225 KVHDGSL
-232 WASNSRWSWEYTK
+232 WASGSRWSWEYTK

-303 TEHYQNNQ
+303 TEHYQSNQ
-311 GDVNFAIGIKNNGGN
+311 GDVNFVIGIKNNGGN

-371 WVDLRQNPPWTSIR
+371 SVDLRQNPPWTSIR

-517 SIPGNTASGE
+517 SIPGNTASDE

-538 FTASGSGATKSFTL
+538 FKASGSGATKSFTL

-569 DLVMDKLSTI
+569 DLVMDKLSAI

-623 ANVKGKL
+623 ANIKGNLHINGKPIQMDTSNLLKKSDLATATNYKGK
-630 YINGSAVANASH
+630 VANIGNDGVMEVGKYIDFHNH
-642 THNNIVSR
+642 TTNDYDSRITCDGDILTVSR
-650 GDVTCESGTA
+650 HLATG
-660 RPAVSGASMSQAYNN
+660 
-675 GYPTAYGNL
+675 GNL
-684 LTLRGTGD
+684 T
-692 SQLLLG
+692 
-698 WSGTNGAHAPAYIRS
+698 
-713 RRDVG
+713 V
-718 DANWS
+718 
-723 GWAQIYT
+723 
-730 TAHKPSASDI
+730 
-740 GALPLSGGTMRGY
+740 GGTINPQSY
-753 IQLPSN
+753 IQLPNS
-759 GGSWINGATNGNLRG
+759 GGSWLNGATNGNIRG
-774 YQQSSGSYHPII
+774 YRQSTGSYHPLI
-786 SQTTSSGHKVSLGG
+786 SQTTSSGHKISLGG
-800 LGDDF
+800 LGNDF
-805 GFHIYDKNRTD
+805 GFYMYDANRTE
-816 NGVDKYWRIS
+816 NGFDGYFKFICNFKEIETGCVIN
-826 LGGKDIYTDMR
+826 M
-837 FTIQD
+837 
-842 NWLYTTGN
+842 GN
-850 NGWYNSTHGGGWYMS
+850 NLKFWNNNALLFATHGGGWFMS
-865 DSSWIR
+865 DSTWIR
-871 AYNNKNIYTAGTIQ
+871 AYNDKNIYTGGEVKCNRVTTRSMDAPDGQNIDINTK
-885 GWASR
+885 GR
-890 ARYVKALDSSNN
+890 ALGLNCS
-902 LDFEFDSGEGYFN
+902 
-915 VYSGSGV
+915 SGSGV
-922 GIVVGRPWSGS
+922 WVEFKAQWSGS
-933 KGTEPALYNNGGGS
+933 KGTEPSLFNTSGNGWGYIGGS
-947 WGFLG
+947 GYSWY
-952 NSGNAWFRVYGYGGS
+952 RVYGIGGS

-972 KKYHI
+972 KKYDI
-977 TKALEEEQYEN
+977 AKADCSEQYEN
-988 LKNLNIYNYRT
+988 IKNINLYNYRT
-999 ISENNT
+999 ISDKVNEET
-1005 SGEKVAE
+1005 GDVEEKI
-1012 KHLTHS
+1012 
-1018 NFKNDDGEYLTSA
+1018 Y
-1031 VVVDGIE
+1031 
-1038 YDELDE
+1038 
-1044 NLSQDEIKRLRIEE
+1044 
-1058 ILDKNPSFSK
+1058 
-1068 ELKRQDLM
+1068 RQDLM
-1076 LGAMVDELPTEVTFY
+1076 LGCMVDELPTETVFY
-1091 DNEGGDG
+1091 DNESGDG
-1098 KAVDMYSYTT
+1098 KAVDMYSYTS
-1108 MVAGA
+1108 MILGA
-1113 TKHLINKVE
+1113 TKHLQTKVE

-1133 KISELEQR
+1133 KINELEQR

>member
-422 CTYDVLYQIGEES
+422 CTYDILYQIGEES

-485 SLWDYSVPTVR
+485 SLWDYSLPTVR

-517 SIPGNTASGE
+517 SIPGNTASDE

-538 FTASGSGATKSFTL
+538 FKASGSGATKSFTL

-569 DLVMDKLSTI
+569 DLVMDKLSAI

-623 ANVKGKL
+623 ANIKGNLHINGKPIQMDTSNLLKKSDLATATNYKGK
-630 YINGSAVANASH
+630 VANIGNDGVMEVGKYIDFHNH
-642 THNNIVSR
+642 TTNDYDSRITCDGDILTVSR
-650 GDVTCESGTA
+650 HLATG
-660 RPAVSGASMSQAYNN
+660 
-675 GYPTAYGNL
+675 GNL
-684 LTLRGTGD
+684 T
-692 SQLLLG
+692 
-698 WSGTNGAHAPAYIRS
+698 
-713 RRDVG
+713 V
-718 DANWS
+718 
-723 GWAQIYT
+723 
-730 TAHKPSASDI
+730 
-740 GALPLSGGTMRGY
+740 GGTINPQSY
-753 IQLPSN
+753 IQLPNS
-759 GGSWINGATNGNLRG
+759 GGSWLNGATNGNIRG
-774 YQQSSGSYHPII
+774 YRQSTGSYHPLI
-786 SQTTSSGHKVSLGG
+786 SQTTSSGHKISLGG
-800 LGDDF
+800 LGNDF
-805 GFHIYDKNRTD
+805 GFYMYDANRTE
-816 NGVDKYWRIS
+816 NGFDGYFKFICNF
-826 LGGKDIYTDMR
+826 KEIE
-837 FTIQD
+837 
-842 NWLYTTGN
+842 TGCVINMGNHIKFWN
-850 NGWYNSTHGGGWYMS
+850 NNALLFATHGGGWFMS
-865 DSSWIR
+865 DSTWIR
-871 AYNNKNIYTAGTIQ
+871 AYNDKNIYTGGEVKCNRVTTRSMDAPDGQNIDINTK
-885 GWASR
+885 GR
-890 ARYVKALDSSNN
+890 ALGLNCS
-902 LDFEFDSGEGYFN
+902 
-915 VYSGSGV
+915 SGSGV
-922 GIVVGRPWSGS
+922 WVEFKAQWSGS
-933 KGTEPALYNNGGGS
+933 KGTEPSLFNTSGNGWGYIGGS
-947 WGFLG
+947 GYSWY
-952 NSGNAWFRVYGYGGS
+952 RVYGAGGS

-972 KKYHI
+972 KKYDI
-977 TKALEEEQYEN
+977 TKADCSEQYEN
-988 LKNLNIYNYRT
+988 IKNINLYNYRT
-999 ISENNT
+999 ISDKVNEET
-1005 SGEKVAE
+1005 GDVEEKI
-1012 KHLTHS
+1012 
-1018 NFKNDDGEYLTSA
+1018 Y
-1031 VVVDGIE
+1031 
-1038 YDELDE
+1038 
-1044 NLSQDEIKRLRIEE
+1044 
-1058 ILDKNPSFSK
+1058 
-1068 ELKRQDLM
+1068 RQDLM
-1076 LGAMVDELPTEVTFY
+1076 LGCMVDELPTETVFY
-1091 DNEGGDG
+1091 DNESGDG
-1098 KAVDMYSYTT
+1098 KAVDMYSYTS
-1108 MVAGA
+1108 MILGA
-1113 TKHLINKVE
+1113 TKHLQTKVE
-1122 TLEKENEIKDN
+1122 TLEKENEIKNN
-1133 KISELEQR
+1133 KINELEQR

>member
-33 SGNSSNVTAT
+33 SSNSSNVTAT

-225 RVHDGSL
+225 KVHDGSL
-232 WASNSRWSWEYTK
+232 WASGSRWSWEYTK

-303 TEHYQNNQ
+303 TEHYQSNQ
-311 GDVNFAIGIKNNGGN
+311 GDVNFVIGIKNNGGN

-422 CTYDVLYQIGEES
+422 CTYDILYQIGEES

-496 VSSINRTKD
+496 VSSVTRAKD

-538 FTASGSGATKSFTL
+538 FTASGSGTTKSFTL

-569 DLVMDKLSTI
+569 DLVMDKLSAI
-579 ISKQWGNID
+579 ITKQWGNID

-623 ANVKGKL
+623 ANIKGKL
-630 YINGSAVANASH
+630 HINGSVLSN
-642 THNNIVSR
+642 NNIVSR

-740 GALPLSGGTMRGY
+740 GALSLSGGTMTGG
-753 IQLPSN
+753 IQLHNTANSWL
-759 GGSWINGATNGNLRG
+759 GGSTAGNLKG
-774 YQQSSGSYHPII
+774 YKQSSGSFHPII
-786 SQTTSSGHKVSLGG
+786 SQTTYNNHKIALGG

-805 GFHIYDKNRTD
+805 GFYLYDKNRTE
-816 NGVDKYWRIS
+816 NGIDGYFKFMLSNKEMETNCVIN
-826 LGGKDIYTDMR
+826 M
-837 FTIQD
+837 
-842 NWLYTTGN
+842 GN
-850 NGWYNSTHGGGWYMS
+850 KLKFWNNNALEFATHGGGWYMS

-871 AYNNKNIYTAGTIQ
+871 AYNNKNIYTAGTVQ
-885 GWASR
+885 GWTSR

-902 LDFEFDSGEGYFN
+902 VDFEFDRGEGYFN

-922 GIVVGRPWSGS
+922 GIVIGRPWSGS
-933 KGTEPALYNNGGGS
+933 SGTEPALYNNKGNG
-947 WGFLG
+947 WGFIG
-952 NSGNAWFRVYGYGGS
+952 NSGSSWFRVYGAGGS

-977 TKALEEEQYEN
+977 TKALHEEQYEN
-988 LKNLNIYNYRT
+988 VKNLNIYNYRT
-999 ISENNT
+999 IST
-1005 SGEKVAE
+1005 SNISPTELAE

-1018 NFKNDDGEYLTSA
+1018 GFMNEEGKYVTTS
-1031 VVVDGIE
+1031 VIVEKIE
-1038 YDELDE
+1038 YKELE
-1044 NLSQDEIKRLRIEE
+1044 EGLSQDEIKELRIKE
-1058 ILDKNPSFSK
+1058 IIEKNPHFL
-1068 ELKRQDLM
+1068 EVKRQDLM

-1122 TLEKENEIKDN
+1122 TLEKENKIKDN

>member
-132 FNTINLNSAPRW
+132 FNTINLNSAPWW

-154 RSHVIIPENWNSVT
+154 RGHVIIPENWNSVT

-225 RVHDGSL
+225 KVHDGSL
-232 WASNSRWSWEYTK
+232 WASGSRWSWEYTK

-303 TEHYQNNQ
+303 TEHYQSNQ
-311 GDVNFAIGIKNNGGN
+311 GDVNFVIGIKNNGGN

-371 WVDLRQNPPWTSIR
+371 SVDLRQNPPWTSIR

-569 DLVMDKLSTI
+569 DLVMDKLSAI

-630 YINGSAVANASH
+630 YINGKPIQMDTSNLLKKSDLATATNYKGKVANIGNDGVMEVGKYIDFHNH
-642 THNNIVSR
+642 TTNDYDSRITCDGDILTVSR
-650 GDVTCESGTA
+650 HLATG
-660 RPAVSGASMSQAYNN
+660 
-675 GYPTAYGNL
+675 GNL
-684 LTLRGTGD
+684 T
-692 SQLLLG
+692 
-698 WSGTNGAHAPAYIRS
+698 
-713 RRDVG
+713 V
-718 DANWS
+718 
-723 GWAQIYT
+723 
-730 TAHKPSASDI
+730 
-740 GALPLSGGTMRGY
+740 GGTINPQSY
-753 IQLPSN
+753 IQLPNS
-759 GGSWINGATNGNLRG
+759 GGSWINGATNGNIRG
-774 YQQSSGSYHPII
+774 YRQSTGSYHPII
-786 SQTTSSGHKVSLGG
+786 SQTTSSNHKISLGG
-800 LGDDF
+800 LGDYF
-805 GFHIYDKNRTD
+805 GFYLYDANRTE
-816 NGVDKYWRIS
+816 NGFDKEFTFS
-826 LGGKDIYTDMR
+826 LANK
-837 FTIQD
+837 Q
-842 NWLYTTGN
+842 LYTTCRTIHNEWIYCQGDY
-850 NGWYNSTHGGGWYMS
+850 GLYFQTHNGGWYMS

-871 AYNNKNIYTAGTIQ
+871 SYADKNIYTGGRIKAGT
-885 GWASR
+885 ALETRSMD
-890 ARYVKALDSSNN
+890 ALDGQNIDINTKGRALGLNCSSA
-902 LDFEFDSGEGYFN
+902 
-915 VYSGSGV
+915 SGV
-922 GIVVGRPWSGS
+922 WVEFKAQWSGS
-933 KGTEPALYNNGGGS
+933 KGTEPSLFNTSGNGWGYIGGS
-947 WGFLG
+947 GYSWY
-952 NSGNAWFRVYGYGGS
+952 RVYGTGGS

-972 KKYHI
+972 KKYDI
-977 TKALEEEQYEN
+977 TKADCSEQYEN
-988 LKNLNIYNYRT
+988 IKNINLYNYRT
-999 ISENNT
+999 ISDKVNEET
-1005 SGEKVAE
+1005 GDVEEKI
-1012 KHLTHS
+1012 
-1018 NFKNDDGEYLTSA
+1018 Y
-1031 VVVDGIE
+1031 
-1038 YDELDE
+1038 
-1044 NLSQDEIKRLRIEE
+1044 
-1058 ILDKNPSFSK
+1058 
-1068 ELKRQDLM
+1068 RQDLM
-1076 LGAMVDELPTEVTFY
+1076 LGCMVDELPTETVFY
-1091 DNEGGDG
+1091 DNESGDG
-1098 KAVDMYSYTT
+1098 KAVDMYSYTS
-1108 MVAGA
+1108 MILGA
-1113 TKHLINKVE
+1113 TKHLQTKVE
-1122 TLEKENEIKDN
+1122 TLEKENEIKNN

>member
-132 FNTINLNSAPRW
+132 FNTINLNSAPWW

-154 RSHVIIPENWNSVT
+154 RGHVIIPENWNSVT

-225 RVHDGSL
+225 KVHDGSL
-232 WASNSRWSWEYTK
+232 WASGSRWSWEYTK

-266 TFRAYG
+266 AFRAYG

-303 TEHYQNNQ
+303 TEHYQSNQ
-311 GDVNFAIGIKNNGGN
+311 GDVNFVIGIKNNGGN

-371 WVDLRQNPPWTSIR
+371 SVDLRQNPPYTKIR

-496 VSSINRTKD
+496 VSSVTRAKD

-569 DLVMDKLSTI
+569 DLVMDKLSAI
-579 ISKQWGNID
+579 ITKQWGNID

-623 ANVKGKL
+623 ANIKGKL
-630 YINGSAVANASH
+630 HINGSVLSN
-642 THNNIVSR
+642 NNIVSR
-650 GDVTCESGTA
+650 GDVACETGAT
-660 RPAVSGASMSQAYNN
+660 RPSVSGLSMGQVYNN
-675 GYPTAYGNL
+675 GYPTSYGNV

-740 GALPLSGGTMRGY
+740 GALSLSGGTMTGG
-753 IQLPSN
+753 IQLHNTANSWL
-759 GGSWINGATNGNLRG
+759 GGSTAGNLKG
-774 YQQSSGSYHPII
+774 YKQSSGSFHPII
-786 SQTTSSGHKVSLGG
+786 SQTTYNNHKIALGG

-805 GFHIYDKNRTD
+805 GFYLYDKNRTE
-816 NGVDKYWRIS
+816 NGIDGYFKFMLSNKEMETNCVIN
-826 LGGKDIYTDMR
+826 M
-837 FTIQD
+837 
-842 NWLYTTGN
+842 GN
-850 NGWYNSTHGGGWYMS
+850 TLKFWNNNALLFATHGGGWFMS
-865 DSSWIR
+865 DGTWLRS
-871 AYNNKNIYTAGTIQ
+871 YNDKSI
-885 GWASR
+885 
-890 ARYVKALDSSNN
+890 
-902 LDFEFDSGEGYFN
+902 
-915 VYSGSGV
+915 YSGGGEIRTEGTLRGRYLQPPSGQNIDILTNGRSLALNCGSASGV
-922 GIVVGRPWSGS
+922 YVDFRPQWSGS
-933 KGTEPALYNNGGGS
+933 KGTEPCFFNTSGNGWGYIGGS
-947 WGFLG
+947 GYSWY
-952 NSGNAWFRVYGYGGS
+952 RVYGTGGS

-972 KKYHI
+972 KKYDI
-977 TKALEEEQYEN
+977 AKADCSEQYEN
-988 LKNLNIYNYRT
+988 IKNINLYNYRT
-999 ISENNT
+999 ISDKVNEET
-1005 SGEKVAE
+1005 GDVEEKI
-1012 KHLTHS
+1012 
-1018 NFKNDDGEYLTSA
+1018 Y
-1031 VVVDGIE
+1031 
-1038 YDELDE
+1038 
-1044 NLSQDEIKRLRIEE
+1044 
-1058 ILDKNPSFSK
+1058 
-1068 ELKRQDLM
+1068 RQDLM
-1076 LGAMVDELPTEVTFY
+1076 LGCMVDELPTETVFY
-1091 DNEGGDG
+1091 DNESGDG
-1098 KAVDMYSYTT
+1098 KAVDMYSYTS
-1108 MVAGA
+1108 MILGA
-1113 TKHLINKVE
+1113 TKHLQTKVE
-1122 TLEKENEIKDN
+1122 NLEKENEIKNN

>member
-225 RVHDGSL
+225 KVHDGSL
-232 WASNSRWSWEYTK
+232 WASGSRWSWEYTK

-266 TFRAYG
+266 AFRAYG

-283 NTEFGYRMECLTPG
+283 NTEFGYRIECLTPG

-311 GDVNFAIGIKNNGGN
+311 GDVNFTIGIKNNGGN

-371 WVDLRQNPPWTSIR
+371 SVDLRQNPPWTSIR

-422 CTYDVLYQIGEES
+422 CTYDILYQIGEES

-485 SLWDYSVPTVR
+485 SLWDYSVPTIR

-569 DLVMDKLSTI
+569 DLVMDKLSAI

-650 GDVTCESGTA
+650 GNVTCETGTA

-740 GALPLSGGTMRGY
+740 GALSLSGGTMTGG
-753 IQLPSN
+753 IQLHNTANSWL
-759 GGSWINGATNGNLRG
+759 GGSTAGNLKG
-774 YQQSSGSYHPII
+774 YKQSSGSFHPII
-786 SQTTSSGHKVSLGG
+786 SQTTYNNHKIALGG

-805 GFHIYDKNRTD
+805 GFYLYDANRTA
-816 NGVDKYWRIS
+816 NGIDGYFKFMLSNKEMETNCVINMGNS
-826 LGGKDIYTDMR
+826 LK
-837 FTIQD
+837 F
-842 NWLYTTGN
+842 WN
-850 NGWYNSTHGGGWYMS
+850 NNALLFATHGGGWYMS
-865 DSSWIR
+865 DGTWLRS
-871 AYNNKNIYTAGTIQ
+871 YNSKSIYTGGGEIRTEGTLR
-885 GWASR
+885 G
-890 ARYVKALDSSNN
+890 RYLQAPSGQNIDILTNGRSLALNCGSA
-902 LDFEFDSGEGYFN
+902 
-915 VYSGSGV
+915 SGV
-922 GIVVGRPWSGS
+922 YVDFRPQWSGS
-933 KGTEPALYNNGGGS
+933 KGTEPCFFNTSGNGWGYIGGS
-947 WGFLG
+947 GYSWY
-952 NSGNAWFRVYGYGGS
+952 RVYGTGGS

-972 KKYHI
+972 KKYDI
-977 TKALEEEQYEN
+977 AKADCSEQYEN
-988 LKNLNIYNYRT
+988 IKNINLYNYRT
-999 ISENNT
+999 ISDKVNEET
-1005 SGEKVAE
+1005 GDVEEKI
-1012 KHLTHS
+1012 
-1018 NFKNDDGEYLTSA
+1018 Y
-1031 VVVDGIE
+1031 
-1038 YDELDE
+1038 
-1044 NLSQDEIKRLRIEE
+1044 
-1058 ILDKNPSFSK
+1058 
-1068 ELKRQDLM
+1068 RQDLM
-1076 LGAMVDELPTEVTFY
+1076 LGCMVDELPTETVFY
-1091 DNEGGDG
+1091 DNESGDG
-1098 KAVDMYSYTT
+1098 KAVDMYSYTS
-1108 MVAGA
+1108 MILGA
-1113 TKHLINKVE
+1113 TKHLQTKVE
-1122 TLEKENEIKDN
+1122 TLEKENEIKNN